1 MNIILKK
8 SLALVLAVVMIVGLF
23 PHALYAG
30 ESDAGEKTAPATL
43 TPADTSDENMTLS
56 KTAVRTG
63 EDTWDVTLTVTPKDH
78 AVKPVPSE
86 VILVL
91 DHSASMNVNYT
102 GSLTRWQTLVKVLTE
117 QGGVLEMLNDLDARV
132 RVLVFG
138 NEVRTLNNS
147 EFYNLGTEESLEKIK
162 ADIEANTSI
171 DGSCTD
177 MKFALEKCNEVLESL
192 PAGGRPEVIF
202 LTDGVPSTWYNKEQ
216 KQYYSGD
223 IYPSSPTDDRMQIYV
238 RKLKNA
244 IAKTESRAEIYGV
257 SFANKDRGDAE
268 LRYLLGAENVYTSDD
283 YASLKKNFEDISIK
297 IRALI
302 TDPMSEWV
310 ICTSQPTVEV
320 SGANGETY
328 PPAVLK
334 DEYVSWTPEPGQEIE
349 PGQTVTIKYSV
360 KLKPDQLKT
369 LSENGGALP
378 LNGDA
383 KVNYLVDGAGGD
395 PHNLLFPL
403 PQDEVKVNK
412 LITTD
417 YLNGDPEGEPVID
430 YAIAYDGKMQLLALP
445 EENAVKEKNGSQFTY
460 ENSTHDGNPVAAG
473 DSVPVSEGEHHLN
486 HYYYDAN
493 GRGTLVYHAGSGVFG
508 DQTNEASVTDLAP
521 GSYPLWTKDG
531 QGRVPNGAA
540 GWPTHDNQEGSAVVM
555 VGWTSDSAAA
565 DKIYAQNEQLPALA
579 ANATISVG
587 AATDVYAVWA
597 YDKNG
602 DGIPD
607 QGQYFVNFAVADG
620 HGTVAPEM
628 IAVPAGSQLGAAL
641 NQSAPQISAE
651 EGWRFTGQWLRKDGD
666 GTALTDA
673 NLLAE
678 TINDNVTYIAQMEKV
693 QPSEYAVAVNDSYAD
708 ATGAG
713 SYAEGMVVTI
723 DAGQRPGYRFTGW
736 QSDDPELTLADAAR
750 GTTTF
755 TMPGH
760 DVTLTATWQK
770 TPTPPPV
777 DPRDDGKPHD
787 LNTEDHFSYV
797 VGYPVD
803 HRTGL
808 ATDDVDLWPVRPEA
822 GITRAEVATIFYR
835 LLKEDVRDRVTS
847 DVNDF
852 SDVAS
857 GDWFNVTVSSLAQ
870 MGVIAG
876 YEDGSFRPNA
886 PITRAEFAAIATRFF
901 AERGVTYNEGLFA
914 DITGDEWFADVVAA
928 AAERGLLG
936 GYPDGTVRPNATIT
950 RAESC
955 AVVNRTLDRRPDAKH
970 LLPAGEMRV
979 WPDNPADGWYYA
991 DMQEATNGHEY
1002 RWLTIGKNKIEDWTA
1017 ILPDNTW
1024 NGR

>member
-23 PHALYAG
+23 PHALYAS
-30 ESDAGEKTAPATL
+30 ESDAGENTAPAAL
-43 TPADTSDENMTLS
+43 TPADTADENMTLS

-63 EDTWDVTLTVTPKDH
+63 EDTWDVTLTATPKDQ

-86 VILVL
+86 VILAL
-91 DHSASMNVNYT
+91 DHT
-102 GSLTRWQTLVKVLTE
+102 GSMTSSLNGSTRWNTLVNVLME
-117 QGGVLEMLNDLDARV
+117 PGGLLEILSDLNARV
-132 RVLVFG
+132 ALMTFDKQHHA
-138 NEVRTLNNS
+138 EFLNNGGFYSLGMS
-147 EFYNLGTEESLEKIK
+147 EELAKIK
-162 ADIEANTSI
+162 RDINALPSPTSGTYLE
-171 DGSCTD
+171 DA
-177 MKFALEKCNEVLESL
+177 FAKSRELLESL
-192 PAGGRPEVIF
+192 PAGGRPEVIL
-202 LTDGVPSTWYNKEQ
+202 LTDGENYYDVRSSSIPEIVTMRENIVYIKE
-216 KQYYSGD
+216 
-223 IYPSSPTDDRMQIYV
+223 
-238 RKLKNA
+238 
-244 IAKTESRAEIYGV
+244 RAELYGI
-257 SFANKDRGDAE
+257 SFANGAKGDAD
-268 LRYLLGAENVYTSDD
+268 LRYLLGAENVYSSDD
-283 YASLKKNFEDISIK
+283 YAGLKKNFEDISIK

-310 ICTSQPTVEV
+310 TCTSQPTVEV

-417 YLNGDPEGEPVID
+417 YLNDKPEGEPVVD
-430 YAIAYDGKMQLLALP
+430 YAIAYDGKTQLLALP
-445 EENAVKEKNGSQFTY
+445 EESAVKEKNGSQYTY
-460 ENSTHDGNPVAAG
+460 ENSTHDGNPVVAG

-493 GRGTLVYHAGSGVFG
+493 GRGSLVYHAGSGVFG
-508 DQTNEASVTDLAP
+508 DQTHEASVTGLAP

-579 ANATISVG
+579 ANATISAG

-620 HGTVAPEM
+620 HGTVTPEM

-666 GTALTDA
+666 GTALTDE

-693 QPSEYAVAVNDSYAD
+693 QPSEYAVAVNASYAD

-736 QSDDPELTLADAAR
+736 QSDDPELTLADAAHS
-750 GTTTF
+750 TTTF

-770 TPTPPPV
+770 KPTPPPV
-777 DPRDDGKPHD
+777 DPKDDGKPHD

-928 AAERGLLG
+928 VADRGLLG

>member
-30 ESDAGEKTAPATL
+30 EADAGENTVSATL
-43 TPADTSDENMTLS
+43 TPADTADENMTLS

-63 EDTWDVTLTVTPKDH
+63 EDTWDVTLTATPKDH

-91 DHSASMNVNYT
+91 DHSASMIDNKIN
-102 GSLTRWQTLVKVLTE
+102 GKTRWEILKNVLIE
-117 QGGVLEMLNDLDARV
+117 QDGLIESLDNLNARV
-132 RVLVFG
+132 TVMTFG
-138 NEVRTLNNS
+138 DKNNVKRLNNG
-147 EFYNLGTEESLEKIK
+147 EFYNLGTPDALEKIK
-162 ADIEANTSI
+162 ADINAIPMPNEDTY
-171 DGSCTD
+171 
-177 MKFALEKCNEVLESL
+177 MQFAFAEIRTLLEKL

-202 LTDGVPSTWYNKEQ
+202 LTDGVNL
-216 KQYYSGD
+216 
-223 IYPSSPTDDRMQIYV
+223 TDV
-238 RKLKNA
+238 RSNNSEIVTMREN
-244 IAKTESRAEIYGV
+244 IAYIKDKAELYGV
-257 SFANKDRGDAE
+257 SFDNKAKGDADM
-268 LRYLLGAENVYTSDD
+268 RYLLGAENVYTSDD
-283 YASLKKNFEDISIK
+283 YAGLKKNFEDISIK

-310 ICTSQPTVEV
+310 TCTGQPTVEV

-334 DEYVSWTPEPGQEIE
+334 DEYVSWTPEPGQEIA

-360 KLKPDQLKT
+360 KLKADQLKT

-383 KVNYLVDGAGGD
+383 KVNYLVDGAGED
-395 PHNLLFPL
+395 PVQLLFPKPEETL
-403 PQDEVKVNK
+403 AVNK

-417 YLNGDPEGEPVID
+417 YLNGEPEGEPVVD

-445 EENAVKEKNGSQFTY
+445 EENAVKEKNGSQYTY

-493 GRGTLVYHAGSGVFG
+493 GRGSLVYHAGSGVFG
-508 DQTNEASVTDLAP
+508 DQTHEASVTGLAP

-540 GWPTHDNQEGSAVVM
+540 GWPTHDNQDGSAVVM
-555 VGWTSDSAAA
+555 VGWTSDDAAA

-579 ANATISVG
+579 TNATISAG

-620 HGTVAPEM
+620 HGTVTPEM

-693 QPSEYAVAVNDSYAD
+693 QPSEYAVAVNASYAD
-708 ATGAG
+708 VTGAG
-713 SYAEGMVVTI
+713 SYAEGTVVTI

-736 QSDDPELTLADAAR
+736 QSDDPELTLADAAHS
-750 GTTTF
+750 TTSF

-770 TPTPPPV
+770 KPTPPPV

-928 AAERGLLG
+928 AADRGLLG

>member
-30 ESDAGEKTAPATL
+30 ESDAGENTAPATL

-91 DHSASMNVNYT
+91 DHSASMRDNKIN
-102 GSLTRWQTLVKVLTE
+102 GKTRWEILKNVLIE
-117 QGGVLEMLNDLDARV
+117 QDGLIESLDNLNARV
-132 RVLVFG
+132 TVMTFG
-138 NEVRTLNNS
+138 DKNNVKRLNNG
-147 EFYNLGTEESLEKIK
+147 EFYNLGTPDELEKIK
-162 ADIEANTSI
+162 ADINAIPMPNEDTY
-171 DGSCTD
+171 
-177 MKFALEKCNEVLESL
+177 MQFAFAEIRTLLEKL

-202 LTDGVPSTWYNKEQ
+202 LTDGVNL
-216 KQYYSGD
+216 
-223 IYPSSPTDDRMQIYV
+223 TDV
-238 RKLKNA
+238 RSNNSEIVTMREN
-244 IAKTESRAEIYGV
+244 IAYIKDKAELYGV
-257 SFANKDRGDAE
+257 SFDNKAKGDAD

-283 YASLKKNFEDISIK
+283 YAGLKKNFEDISIK

-310 ICTSQPTVEV
+310 TCTSQPTVEV

-334 DEYVSWTPEPGQEIE
+334 DEYVSWTPEPGQEIA

-360 KLKPDQLKT
+360 KLKADQLKT

-378 LNGDA
+378 LNGTA

-417 YLNGDPEGEPVID
+417 YLNGEPEGEPVID

-445 EENAVKEKNGSQFTY
+445 EENAVKEKNGSQYTY

-486 HYYYDAN
+486 HYYYDAK

-508 DQTNEASVTDLAP
+508 DQTHEASVTGLAP

-555 VGWTSDSAAA
+555 VGWTSDPAAA

-579 ANATISVG
+579 ANATISAG

-628 IAVPAGSQLGAAL
+628 IAVPAGTQLGAAL

-651 EGWRFTGQWLRKDGD
+651 EGWCFTGQWLRKDGD

-693 QPSEYAVAVNDSYAD
+693 QPSEYTVTVNDSYAD

-713 SYAEGMVVTI
+713 SYAEGTVVTI

-736 QSDDPELTLADAAR
+736 QSDDPELTLADVAR

-770 TPTPPPV
+770 KPTPPPV
-777 DPRDDGKPHD
+777 DPKDDGKPHD

-914 DITGDEWFADVVAA
+914 DITGDEWFANVVAA
-928 AAERGLLG
+928 AADRGLLG

-1024 NGR
+1024 N

>member
-30 ESDAGEKTAPATL
+30 EAETGENTAPAAL
-43 TPADTSDENMTLS
+43 TPADTADENMTLS

-63 EDTWDVTLTVTPKDH
+63 EDTWDVTLTATPKDQ

-86 VILVL
+86 VILAL
-91 DHSASMNVNYT
+91 DHT
-102 GSLTRWQTLVKVLTE
+102 GSMTSSLNGSTRWNTLVNVLME
-117 QGGVLEMLNDLDARV
+117 PGGLLETLSDLNARV
-132 RVLVFG
+132 ALMTFDKQHHA
-138 NEVRTLNNS
+138 EFLNNGGFYSLGMS
-147 EFYNLGTEESLEKIK
+147 EELAKIK
-162 ADIEANTSI
+162 RDINALPSPTSGTYLE
-171 DGSCTD
+171 DA
-177 MKFALEKCNEVLESL
+177 FAKSRELLESL
-192 PAGGRPEVIF
+192 PAGGRPEVIL
-202 LTDGVPSTWYNKEQ
+202 LTDGENYYDVRSSSIPEIVTMRENIVYIKE
-216 KQYYSGD
+216 
-223 IYPSSPTDDRMQIYV
+223 
-238 RKLKNA
+238 
-244 IAKTESRAEIYGV
+244 RAELYGI
-257 SFANKDRGDAE
+257 SFANGAKGDAD

-283 YASLKKNFEDISIK
+283 YAGLKKNFEDISIK

-310 ICTSQPTVEV
+310 TCTSQPTVEV

-360 KLKPDQLKT
+360 KLKADQLKT

-417 YLNGDPEGEPVID
+417 YLNGEPEGEPVID

-445 EENAVKEKNGSQFTY
+445 EENAVKEKNGSQYTY

-493 GRGTLVYHAGSGVFG
+493 GRGSLVYHAGSGVFG
-508 DQTNEASVTDLAP
+508 DQTHEASVTGLAP

-540 GWPTHDNQEGSAVVM
+540 GWPTHDNQDGSAVVM
-555 VGWTSDSAAA
+555 VGWTSDDAAA

-579 ANATISVG
+579 ANATISAG

-620 HGTVAPEM
+620 HGTVTPEM

-708 ATGAG
+708 VTGAG
-713 SYAEGMVVTI
+713 SYAEGTVVTI

-736 QSDDPELTLADAAR
+736 QSDDPELTLADAAHS
-750 GTTTF
+750 TTTF

-770 TPTPPPV
+770 KPTPPPV
-777 DPRDDGKPHD
+777 DPKDDGKPHD

-852 SDVAS
+852 SDVTS

-928 AAERGLLG
+928 AADRGLLG

-1002 RWLTIGKNKIEDWTA
+1002 RWLTVGKNKIEDWTA

>member
-30 ESDAGEKTAPATL
+30 ESDAGENTAPATL

-91 DHSASMNVNYT
+91 DHSASMRDNKIN
-102 GSLTRWQTLVKVLTE
+102 GKTRWEILKNVLIE
-117 QGGVLEMLNDLDARV
+117 QDGLIESLDNLNARV
-132 RVLVFG
+132 TVMTFG
-138 NEVRTLNNS
+138 DKNNVKRLNNG
-147 EFYNLGTEESLEKIK
+147 EFYNLGTPDELEKIK
-162 ADIEANTSI
+162 ADINAIPMPNEDTY
-171 DGSCTD
+171 
-177 MKFALEKCNEVLESL
+177 MQFAFAEIRTLLEKL

-202 LTDGVPSTWYNKEQ
+202 LTDGVNL
-216 KQYYSGD
+216 
-223 IYPSSPTDDRMQIYV
+223 TDV
-238 RKLKNA
+238 RSNNSEIVTMREN
-244 IAKTESRAEIYGV
+244 IAYIKDKAELYGV
-257 SFANKDRGDAE
+257 SFDNKAKGDADM
-268 LRYLLGAENVYTSDD
+268 RYLLGAENVYTSDD
-283 YASLKKNFEDISIK
+283 YAGLKKNFEDISIK

-310 ICTSQPTVEV
+310 TCTSQPTVEV

-334 DEYVSWTPEPGQEIE
+334 DEYVSWTPEPGQEIA

-360 KLKPDQLKT
+360 KLKADQLKT

-378 LNGDA
+378 LNGTA

-417 YLNGDPEGEPVID
+417 YLNGEPEGEPVID

-445 EENAVKEKNGSQFTY
+445 EENAVKEKNGSQYTY

-493 GRGTLVYHAGSGVFG
+493 GRGSLVYHAGSGVFG
-508 DQTNEASVTDLAP
+508 DQTHEASVTGLAP
-521 GSYPLWTKDG
+521 GGYPLWTKDG

-555 VGWTSDSAAA
+555 VGWTSDDAAA

-579 ANATISVG
+579 TNATISAG

-628 IAVPAGSQLGAAL
+628 IAVPAGMQLGETL

-651 EGWRFTGQWLRKDGD
+651 EGWRFTGMWLRKDGD
-666 GTALTDA
+666 GTALTDE

-693 QPSEYAVAVNDSYAD
+693 QPSEYAVAVNASYAD
-708 ATGAG
+708 TTGAG

-736 QSDDPELTLADAAR
+736 QSDDPELTLADAAHS
-750 GTTTF
+750 TTTF

-770 TPTPPPV
+770 KPTPPPV
-777 DPRDDGKPHD
+777 DPKDDVKPHD

-852 SDVAS
+852 SDVTS

-928 AAERGLLG
+928 AADRGLLG

>member
-30 ESDAGEKTAPATL
+30 EADAGENTASATL
-43 TPADTSDENMTLS
+43 TPADTADENMTLS

-91 DHSASMNVNYT
+91 DHSASMRDNKIN
-102 GSLTRWQTLVKVLTE
+102 GKTRWEILKNVLIEQDGLIETLDN
-117 QGGVLEMLNDLDARV
+117 LNARV
-132 RVLVFG
+132 TVMTFG
-138 NEVRTLNNS
+138 DKNNVKRLNNG
-147 EFYNLGTEESLEKIK
+147 EFYNLGTPDELEKIK
-162 ADIEANTSI
+162 ADINAIPMPNEDTY
-171 DGSCTD
+171 
-177 MKFALEKCNEVLESL
+177 MQFAFAEIRTLLEKL

-202 LTDGVPSTWYNKEQ
+202 LTDGVNL
-216 KQYYSGD
+216 
-223 IYPSSPTDDRMQIYV
+223 TDV
-238 RKLKNA
+238 RSNNSEIVTMREN
-244 IAKTESRAEIYGV
+244 IAYIKDKAELYGV
-257 SFANKDRGDAE
+257 SFDNKAKGDAD

-283 YASLKKNFEDISIK
+283 YAGLKKNFEDISIK

-310 ICTSQPTVEV
+310 TCTSQPTVEV

-378 LNGDA
+378 LNGTA

-460 ENSTHDGNPVAAG
+460 ENSTHDGNPVVAG

-493 GRGTLVYHAGSGVFG
+493 GRGSLVYHAGSGVFG
-508 DQTNEASVTDLAP
+508 DQTHEASVTGLAP

-540 GWPTHDNQEGSAVVM
+540 GWPTHDNQDGSAVVM
-555 VGWTSDSAAA
+555 VGWTSDPAAA

-579 ANATISVG
+579 ANATISAG

-628 IAVPAGSQLGAAL
+628 IAVPAGMQLGETL

-666 GTALTDA
+666 GTALTDEA
-673 NLLAE
+673 LLAE

-713 SYAEGMVVTI
+713 SYAEGTVVTI

-736 QSDDPELTLADAAR
+736 QSDDPELTLADAAQS
-750 GTTTF
+750 TTSF

-770 TPTPPPV
+770 KPTPPPV
-777 DPRDDGKPHD
+777 DPKDDGTPHD

-857 GDWFNVTVSSLAQ
+857 GDWFNVAVSSLAQ

-914 DITGDEWFADVVAA
+914 DITGDELFADVVAA

>member
-30 ESDAGEKTAPATL
+30 ESDAGENTAPATL

-91 DHSASMNVNYT
+91 DHSYSMRENKIN
-102 GSLTRWQTLVKVLTE
+102 GKTRWEILKNVLIE
-117 QGGVLEMLNDLDARV
+117 QDGLIESLDNLNARV
-132 RVLVFG
+132 TVMTFG
-138 NEVRTLNNS
+138 DKNNVKRLNNG
-147 EFYNLGTEESLEKIK
+147 EFYNLGTPDELEKIK
-162 ADIEANTSI
+162 ADINAIPMPNEDTY
-171 DGSCTD
+171 
-177 MKFALEKCNEVLESL
+177 MQFAFAEIRTLLEKL

-202 LTDGVPSTWYNKEQ
+202 LTDGVNL
-216 KQYYSGD
+216 
-223 IYPSSPTDDRMQIYV
+223 TDV
-238 RKLKNA
+238 RSNNSEIVTMREN
-244 IAKTESRAEIYGV
+244 IAYIKDKAELYGV
-257 SFANKDRGDAE
+257 SFDNKAKGDADM
-268 LRYLLGAENVYTSDD
+268 RYLLGAENVYTSDD
-283 YASLKKNFEDISIK
+283 YAGLKKNFEDISIK

-310 ICTSQPTVEV
+310 TCTSQPTVEV

-334 DEYVSWTPEPGQEIE
+334 DEYVSWTPEPGQEIKA
-349 PGQTVTIKYSV
+349 GQTVTIKYSV
-360 KLKPDQLKT
+360 KLKDDQLKT
-369 LSENGGALP
+369 LHENGGALP

-417 YLNGDPEGEPVID
+417 YLNGKPEGEPVVD

-445 EENAVKEKNGSQFTY
+445 EENAVKEKNGSQYTY

-493 GRGTLVYHAGSGVFG
+493 GRGSLVYHAGSGVFG
-508 DQTNEASVTDLAP
+508 DQTHEASVTGLAP

-540 GWPTHDNQEGSAVVM
+540 GWPTHDNQDGSAVVM
-555 VGWTSDSAAA
+555 VGWTSDDAAA

-579 ANATISVG
+579 TNATISAG

-620 HGTVAPEM
+620 HGTVTPEM

-708 ATGAG
+708 VTGAG

-736 QSDDPELTLADAAR
+736 QSDDPELTLADAAHS
-750 GTTTF
+750 TTSF

-770 TPTPPPV
+770 KPTPPPV

-808 ATDDVDLWPVRPEA
+808 ANDDVDLWPVRPEA

-928 AAERGLLG
+928 AADRGLLG

>member
-30 ESDAGEKTAPATL
+30 ETDAGENTAPATL

-63 EDTWDVTLTVTPKDH
+63 EDTWDVTLTVTPKDQ

-91 DHSASMNVNYT
+91 DHSASMRDNKIN
-102 GSLTRWQTLVKVLTE
+102 GKTRWEILKNVLIE
-117 QGGVLEMLNDLDARV
+117 QDGLIESLDNLNARV
-132 RVLVFG
+132 TVMTFG
-138 NEVRTLNNS
+138 DKNNVKRLNNG
-147 EFYNLGTEESLEKIK
+147 EFYNLGTPDELEKIK
-162 ADIEANTSI
+162 ADINAIPMPNEDTY
-171 DGSCTD
+171 
-177 MKFALEKCNEVLESL
+177 MQFAFAEIRTLLEKL

-202 LTDGVPSTWYNKEQ
+202 LTDGVNL
-216 KQYYSGD
+216 
-223 IYPSSPTDDRMQIYV
+223 TDV
-238 RKLKNA
+238 RSNNSEIVTMREN
-244 IAKTESRAEIYGV
+244 IAYIKDKAELYGV
-257 SFANKDRGDAE
+257 SFDNKAKGDADM
-268 LRYLLGAENVYTSDD
+268 RYLLGAENVYTSDD
-283 YASLKKNFEDISIK
+283 YAGLKKNFEDISIK

-310 ICTSQPTVEV
+310 TCTSQPTVEV

-334 DEYVSWTPEPGQEIE
+334 DEYVSWTPEPGQEIA

-360 KLKPDQLKT
+360 KLKADQLKT

-378 LNGDA
+378 LNGTA

-417 YLNGDPEGEPVID
+417 YLNGEPEGEPVID

-445 EENAVKEKNGSQFTY
+445 EESAVKEKNGSQYTY

-493 GRGTLVYHAGSGVFG
+493 GRGSLVYHAGSGVFG
-508 DQTNEASVTDLAP
+508 DQTHEASVTGLAP

-540 GWPTHDNQEGSAVVM
+540 GWPTHDNQDGSAVVM
-555 VGWTSDSAAA
+555 VGWTSDPAAA

-579 ANATISVG
+579 ANATISAG

-607 QGQYFVNFAVADG
+607 QGQYFVNFAVADD
-620 HGTVAPEM
+620 HGTVMPEM
-628 IAVPAGSQLGAAL
+628 IAVPAGMQLGETL

-693 QPSEYAVAVNDSYAD
+693 QPSEYTVAVNDSYAD

-713 SYAEGMVVTI
+713 SYAEGTVVTI

-736 QSDDPELTLADAAR
+736 QSDDPELTLADVAR

-770 TPTPPPV
+770 KPTPPPV
-777 DPRDDGKPHD
+777 DPKDDGKPHD

-870 MGVIAG
+870 MGMIAG

-970 LLPAGEMRV
+970 LLPVGEMRV
-979 WPDNPADGWYYA
+979 WPDNPADDWYYA

>member
-8 SLALVLAVVMIVGLF
+8 SLVLVLAVVMIVGLF

-30 ESDAGEKTAPATL
+30 ETDAGENTAPATL

-91 DHSASMNVNYT
+91 DHSASMRDNKIN
-102 GSLTRWQTLVKVLTE
+102 GKTRWEILKNVLIE
-117 QGGVLEMLNDLDARV
+117 QDGLIESLDNLNARV
-132 RVLVFG
+132 TVMTFG
-138 NEVRTLNNS
+138 DKNNVKRLNNG
-147 EFYNLGTEESLEKIK
+147 EFYNLGTPDELEKIK
-162 ADIEANTSI
+162 ADINAIPMPNEDTY
-171 DGSCTD
+171 
-177 MKFALEKCNEVLESL
+177 MQFAFAEIRTLLEKL

-202 LTDGVPSTWYNKEQ
+202 LTDGVNL
-216 KQYYSGD
+216 
-223 IYPSSPTDDRMQIYV
+223 TDV
-238 RKLKNA
+238 RSNNSEIVTMREN
-244 IAKTESRAEIYGV
+244 IAYIKDKAELYGV
-257 SFANKDRGDAE
+257 SFDNKAKGDADM
-268 LRYLLGAENVYTSDD
+268 RYLLGAENVYTSDD
-283 YASLKKNFEDISIK
+283 YAGLKKNFEDISIK

-310 ICTSQPTVEV
+310 TCTSQPTVEV

-334 DEYVSWTPEPGQEIE
+334 DEYVSWTPEPGQEIKA
-349 PGQTVTIKYSV
+349 GQTVTIKYSV
-360 KLKPDQLKT
+360 KLKDDQLKT
-369 LSENGGALP
+369 LHENGGTLP

-417 YLNGDPEGEPVID
+417 YLNGKPEGEPVVD
-430 YAIAYDGKMQLLALP
+430 YAIAYDGKTQLLALP
-445 EENAVKEKNGSQFTY
+445 EENAVKEKNGSQYTY

-473 DSVPVSEGEHHLN
+473 DSVPVSEGEHYLN

-493 GRGTLVYHAGSGVFG
+493 GRGSLVYHAGSGAFG
-508 DQTNEASVTDLAP
+508 DQTHEASVTGLAP

-555 VGWTSDSAAA
+555 VGWTSDPAAA

-579 ANATISVG
+579 ANATISAG
-587 AATDVYAVWA
+587 ASTDVYAVWA

-620 HGTVAPEM
+620 HGIVTPET

-651 EGWRFTGQWLRKDGD
+651 EGWHFIGQWLRKDGD
-666 GTALTDA
+666 GTALTDEA
-673 NLLAE
+673 LLTE
-678 TINDNVTYIAQMEKV
+678 TINNNVTYIAQMEKV

-708 ATGAG
+708 TTGAG

-736 QSDDPELTLADAAR
+736 QSDDPELTLADAAHS
-750 GTTTF
+750 TTTF

-770 TPTPPPV
+770 KPTPPPV
-777 DPRDDGKPHD
+777 DPKDDGTPHD

-852 SDVAS
+852 SDVTS

-928 AAERGLLG
+928 AADRGLLG

-970 LLPAGEMRV
+970 LLPVGEMRV

>member
-30 ESDAGEKTAPATL
+30 EADAGENTVSATL
-43 TPADTSDENMTLS
+43 TPADTADENMTLS

-63 EDTWDVTLTVTPKDH
+63 EDTWDVTLTVTPKDQ

-86 VILVL
+86 VILAL
-91 DHSASMNVNYT
+91 DHT
-102 GSLTRWQTLVKVLTE
+102 GSMTNSLNGSTRWNTLVNVLME
-117 QGGVLEMLNDLDARV
+117 PGGLLETLSDLNARV
-132 RVLVFG
+132 ALMTFDKQHHA
-138 NEVRTLNNS
+138 EFLNNGGFYSLGMS
-147 EFYNLGTEESLEKIK
+147 EELAKIK
-162 ADIEANTSI
+162 RDINALPSPTSGTYLE
-171 DGSCTD
+171 DA
-177 MKFALEKCNEVLESL
+177 FAKSRELLESL
-192 PAGGRPEVIF
+192 PAGGRPEVIL
-202 LTDGVPSTWYNKEQ
+202 LTDGENYYDVRSSSIPEIVTMRENIVYIKE
-216 KQYYSGD
+216 
-223 IYPSSPTDDRMQIYV
+223 
-238 RKLKNA
+238 
-244 IAKTESRAEIYGV
+244 RAELYGI
-257 SFANKDRGDAE
+257 SFANGAKGDAD

-283 YASLKKNFEDISIK
+283 YAGLKKNFEDISIK

-310 ICTSQPTVEV
+310 TCTSQPTVEV

-445 EENAVKEKNGSQFTY
+445 EESAVKEKNDSQFTY

-508 DQTNEASVTDLAP
+508 DQTNEASVTGLAP

-579 ANATISVG
+579 ANATISAG

-620 HGTVAPEM
+620 HGTVTPEM
-628 IAVPAGSQLGAAL
+628 IAVPAGSQLGETL

-666 GTALTDA
+666 GTALTDE

-693 QPSEYAVAVNDSYAD
+693 QPSEYAVAVNASYAD
-708 ATGAG
+708 VTGAG

-736 QSDDPELTLADAAR
+736 QSDDPELTLADAAHS
-750 GTTTF
+750 TTTF

-770 TPTPPPV
+770 KPTPPPV
-777 DPRDDGKPHD
+777 DPKDDGKPHD

-928 AAERGLLG
+928 AADRGLLG

>member
-1 MNIILKK
+1 MGQMNIILKK

-30 ESDAGEKTAPATL
+30 ESDAGENTAPATL

-91 DHSASMNVNYT
+91 DHSYSMRENKIN
-102 GSLTRWQTLVKVLTE
+102 GKTRWEILKNVLIE
-117 QGGVLEMLNDLDARV
+117 QDGLIESLDNLNARV
-132 RVLVFG
+132 TVMTFG
-138 NEVRTLNNS
+138 DKNNVKRLNNG
-147 EFYNLGTEESLEKIK
+147 EFYNLGTPDELEKIK
-162 ADIEANTSI
+162 ADINAIPMPNEDTY
-171 DGSCTD
+171 
-177 MKFALEKCNEVLESL
+177 MQFAFAEIRTLLEKL

-202 LTDGVPSTWYNKEQ
+202 LTDGVNL
-216 KQYYSGD
+216 
-223 IYPSSPTDDRMQIYV
+223 TDV
-238 RKLKNA
+238 RSNNSEIVTMREN
-244 IAKTESRAEIYGV
+244 IAYIKDKAELYGV
-257 SFANKDRGDAE
+257 SFDNKAKGDADM
-268 LRYLLGAENVYTSDD
+268 RYLLGAENVYTSDD
-283 YASLKKNFEDISIK
+283 YAGLKKNFEDISIK

-310 ICTSQPTVEV
+310 TCTSQPTVEV

-417 YLNGDPEGEPVID
+417 YLNGEPEGEPVID

-445 EENAVKEKNGSQFTY
+445 EENAVKEKNGSQYTY

-493 GRGTLVYHAGSGVFG
+493 GRGSLVYHAGSGVFG
-508 DQTNEASVTDLAP
+508 DQTHEASVTGLAP

-540 GWPTHDNQEGSAVVM
+540 GWPTHDNQDGSAVVM

-579 ANATISVG
+579 TNATISAG

-620 HGTVAPEM
+620 HGTVTPEM
-628 IAVPAGSQLGAAL
+628 IAVPAGTQLGETL

-666 GTALTDA
+666 GTALTDE

-693 QPSEYAVAVNDSYAD
+693 QPSEYAVAVNASYAD

-736 QSDDPELTLADAAR
+736 QSDDPELTLADAAHS
-750 GTTTF
+750 TTTF

-770 TPTPPPV
+770 KPTPPPV
-777 DPRDDGKPHD
+777 DPKDDGKPHD

-852 SDVAS
+852 NDVAS

-901 AERGVTYNEGLFA
+901 AERGATYNEGLFA

-928 AAERGLLG
+928 AADRGLLG

-1002 RWLTIGKNKIEDWTA
+1002 RWLTVGKNKIEDWTA

>member
-30 ESDAGEKTAPATL
+30 EADAGENTVSATL
-43 TPADTSDENMTLS
+43 TPADTADENMTLS

-91 DHSASMNVNYT
+91 DHSASMSDNKIN
-102 GSLTRWQTLVKVLTE
+102 GKTRWEILKNVLIE
-117 QGGVLEMLNDLDARV
+117 QDGLIESLDNLNARV
-132 RVLVFG
+132 TVMTFG
-138 NEVRTLNNS
+138 DKNNVKRLNNG
-147 EFYNLGTEESLEKIK
+147 EFYNLGTPDELEKIK
-162 ADIEANTSI
+162 ADINAIPMPNEDTY
-171 DGSCTD
+171 
-177 MKFALEKCNEVLESL
+177 MQFAFAEIRTLLEKL

-202 LTDGVPSTWYNKEQ
+202 LTDGVNL
-216 KQYYSGD
+216 
-223 IYPSSPTDDRMQIYV
+223 TDV
-238 RKLKNA
+238 RSNNSEIVTMREN
-244 IAKTESRAEIYGV
+244 IAYIKDKAELYGV
-257 SFANKDRGDAE
+257 SFDNKAKGDADM
-268 LRYLLGAENVYTSDD
+268 RYLLGAENVYTSDD
-283 YASLKKNFEDISIK
+283 YAGLKKNFEDISIK

-310 ICTSQPTVEV
+310 TCTSQPTVEV

-417 YLNGDPEGEPVID
+417 YLNGKPEGEPVVD
-430 YAIAYDGKMQLLALP
+430 YAIAYDGKTQLLALP
-445 EENAVKEKNGSQFTY
+445 EESAVKEKNGSQYTY
-460 ENSTHDGNPVAAG
+460 ENSTHDGNPVVAG

-493 GRGTLVYHAGSGVFG
+493 GRGSLVYHAGSGVFG
-508 DQTNEASVTDLAP
+508 DQTHEASVTGLAP

-620 HGTVAPEM
+620 HGTVTPEM
-628 IAVPAGSQLGAAL
+628 IAVPDGSQLGAAL

-708 ATGAG
+708 VTGAG

-736 QSDDPELTLADAAR
+736 QSDDPELTLADAAHS
-750 GTTTF
+750 TTTF

-770 TPTPPPV
+770 KPTPPPV
-777 DPRDDGKPHD
+777 DPKDDGTPHD

-852 SDVAS
+852 SDVTS

-928 AAERGLLG
+928 AADRGLLG

>member
-8 SLALVLAVVMIVGLF
+8 SLALVLAVVMILGLF

-30 ESDAGEKTAPATL
+30 ESDAGENTAPATL

-91 DHSASMNVNYT
+91 DHSASMRDNKIN
-102 GSLTRWQTLVKVLTE
+102 GKTRWEILKNVLIE
-117 QGGVLEMLNDLDARV
+117 QDGLIESLDNLNARV
-132 RVLVFG
+132 TVMTFG
-138 NEVRTLNNS
+138 DKNNVKRLNNG
-147 EFYNLGTEESLEKIK
+147 EFYNLGTPDELEKIK
-162 ADIEANTSI
+162 ADINAIPMPNEDTY
-171 DGSCTD
+171 
-177 MKFALEKCNEVLESL
+177 MQFAFAEIRTLLEKL

-202 LTDGVPSTWYNKEQ
+202 LTDGVNL
-216 KQYYSGD
+216 
-223 IYPSSPTDDRMQIYV
+223 TDV
-238 RKLKNA
+238 RSNNSEIVTMREN
-244 IAKTESRAEIYGV
+244 IAYIKDKAELYGV
-257 SFANKDRGDAE
+257 SFDNKAKGDADM
-268 LRYLLGAENVYTSDD
+268 RYLLGAENVYTSDD
-283 YASLKKNFEDISIK
+283 YAGLKKNFEDISIK

-310 ICTSQPTVEV
+310 TCTSQPTVEV

-360 KLKPDQLKT
+360 KLKDDQLKT
-369 LSENGGALP
+369 LHENGGALP

-445 EENAVKEKNGSQFTY
+445 EESAVKEKNGSQFTY

-493 GRGTLVYHAGSGVFG
+493 GRGSLVYHAGSGVFG
-508 DQTNEASVTDLAP
+508 DQTHEASVTGLAP
-521 GSYPLWTKDG
+521 GSYPLWTKGG

-555 VGWTSDSAAA
+555 VGWTSDDAAA

-579 ANATISVG
+579 ANATISAG

-620 HGTVAPEM
+620 HGTVTPEM

-693 QPSEYAVAVNDSYAD
+693 QPSEYTVAVNDSYAD
-708 ATGAG
+708 VTGAG

-736 QSDDPELTLADAAR
+736 QSDDPELTLADAAHS
-750 GTTTF
+750 TTTF

-770 TPTPPPV
+770 KPTPPPV
-777 DPRDDGKPHD
+777 DPKDDGKPHD

-835 LLKEDVRDRVTS
+835 LLKEDVRDHVTS

-936 GYPDGTVRPNATIT
+936 GYPDGTVRPNAPIT

-1002 RWLTIGKNKIEDWTA
+1002 RWLTVGKNKIEDWTA

>member
-30 ESDAGEKTAPATL
+30 EADAGENTASATL
-43 TPADTSDENMTLS
+43 TPADTADENMTLS

-91 DHSASMNVNYT
+91 DHSASMRDNKIN
-102 GSLTRWQTLVKVLTE
+102 GKTRWEILKNVLIEQDGLIETLDN
-117 QGGVLEMLNDLDARV
+117 LNARV
-132 RVLVFG
+132 TVMTFG
-138 NEVRTLNNS
+138 DKNNVKRLNNG
-147 EFYNLGTEESLEKIK
+147 EFYNLGTPDELEKIK
-162 ADIEANTSI
+162 ADINAIPMPNEDTY
-171 DGSCTD
+171 
-177 MKFALEKCNEVLESL
+177 MQFAFAEIRTLLEKL

-202 LTDGVPSTWYNKEQ
+202 LTDGVNL
-216 KQYYSGD
+216 
-223 IYPSSPTDDRMQIYV
+223 TDV
-238 RKLKNA
+238 RSNNSEIVTMREN
-244 IAKTESRAEIYGV
+244 IAYIKDKAELYGV
-257 SFANKDRGDAE
+257 SFDNKAKGDAD

-283 YASLKKNFEDISIK
+283 YAGLKKNFEDISIK

-310 ICTSQPTVEV
+310 TCTSQPTVEV

-360 KLKPDQLKT
+360 KLKDDQLKT
-369 LSENGGALP
+369 LHENGGALP

-417 YLNGDPEGEPVID
+417 YLNGKPEGEPVVD

-445 EENAVKEKNGSQFTY
+445 EENAVKEKNGSQYTY

-493 GRGTLVYHAGSGVFG
+493 GRGSLVYHAGSGVFG
-508 DQTNEASVTDLAP
+508 DQTHEASVTGLAP

-540 GWPTHDNQEGSAVVM
+540 GWPTHDNQDGSAVVM
-555 VGWTSDSAAA
+555 VGWTSDPAAA

-579 ANATISVG
+579 TNATISAG

-607 QGQYFVNFAVADG
+607 QGQYFVNFAVADD

-628 IAVPAGSQLGAAL
+628 IAVPAGMQLGETL

-708 ATGAG
+708 VTGAG
-713 SYAEGMVVTI
+713 SYAEGTVVTI

-736 QSDDPELTLADAAR
+736 QSDDPELTLADAAHS
-750 GTTTF
+750 TTSF

-770 TPTPPPV
+770 KPTPPPV

-928 AAERGLLG
+928 AADRGLLG

>member
-30 ESDAGEKTAPATL
+30 EADAGENTASATL
-43 TPADTSDENMTLS
+43 TPADTADENMTLS

-91 DHSASMNVNYT
+91 DHSASMRDNKIN
-102 GSLTRWQTLVKVLTE
+102 GKTRWEILKNVLIEQDGLIETLDN
-117 QGGVLEMLNDLDARV
+117 LNARV
-132 RVLVFG
+132 TVMTFG
-138 NEVRTLNNS
+138 DKNNVKRLNNG
-147 EFYNLGTEESLEKIK
+147 EFYNLGTPDELEKIK
-162 ADIEANTSI
+162 ADINAIPMPNEDTY
-171 DGSCTD
+171 
-177 MKFALEKCNEVLESL
+177 MQFAFAEIRTLLEKL

-202 LTDGVPSTWYNKEQ
+202 LTDGVNL
-216 KQYYSGD
+216 
-223 IYPSSPTDDRMQIYV
+223 TDV
-238 RKLKNA
+238 RSNNSEIVTMREN
-244 IAKTESRAEIYGV
+244 IAYIKDKAELYGV
-257 SFANKDRGDAE
+257 SFDNKAKGDAD

-283 YASLKKNFEDISIK
+283 YAGLKKNFEDISIK

-310 ICTSQPTVEV
+310 TCTSQPTVEV

-360 KLKPDQLKT
+360 KLKDDQLKT
-369 LSENGGALP
+369 LHENGGALP

-445 EENAVKEKNGSQFTY
+445 EESAVKEKNGSQFTY

-493 GRGTLVYHAGSGVFG
+493 GRGSLVYHAGSGVFG
-508 DQTNEASVTDLAP
+508 DQTHEASVTGLAP

-540 GWPTHDNQEGSAVVM
+540 GWPTHDNQDGSAVVM
-555 VGWTSDSAAA
+555 VGWTSDDAAA

-579 ANATISVG
+579 TNATISAG

-607 QGQYFVNFAVADG
+607 QGQYFVNFAVADD

-628 IAVPAGSQLGAAL
+628 IAVPAGMQLGETL

-666 GTALTDA
+666 GTALTDE

-693 QPSEYAVAVNDSYAD
+693 QPSEYAVAVNASYAD

-736 QSDDPELTLADAAR
+736 QSDDPELTLADAAHS
-750 GTTTF
+750 TTTF

-770 TPTPPPV
+770 KPTPPPV
-777 DPRDDGKPHD
+777 DPKDDGKPHD

-928 AAERGLLG
+928 AADRGLLG

>member
-30 ESDAGEKTAPATL
+30 EADAGENTASATL
-43 TPADTSDENMTLS
+43 TPADTADENMTLS

-91 DHSASMNVNYT
+91 DHSASMRDNKIN
-102 GSLTRWQTLVKVLTE
+102 GKTRWEILKNVLIEQDGLIETLDN
-117 QGGVLEMLNDLDARV
+117 LNARV
-132 RVLVFG
+132 TVMTFG
-138 NEVRTLNNS
+138 DKNNVKRLNNG
-147 EFYNLGTEESLEKIK
+147 EFYNLGTPDELEKIK
-162 ADIEANTSI
+162 ADINAIPMPNEDTY
-171 DGSCTD
+171 
-177 MKFALEKCNEVLESL
+177 MQFAFAEIRTLLEKL

-202 LTDGVPSTWYNKEQ
+202 LTDGVNL
-216 KQYYSGD
+216 
-223 IYPSSPTDDRMQIYV
+223 TDV
-238 RKLKNA
+238 RSNNSEIVTMREN
-244 IAKTESRAEIYGV
+244 IAYIKDKAELYGV
-257 SFANKDRGDAE
+257 SFDNKAKGDAD

-283 YASLKKNFEDISIK
+283 YAGLKKNFEDISIK

-310 ICTSQPTVEV
+310 TCTSQPTVEV

-360 KLKPDQLKT
+360 KLKDDQLKT
-369 LSENGGALP
+369 LHENGGALP

-445 EENAVKEKNGSQFTY
+445 EESAVKEKNGSQFTY

-508 DQTNEASVTDLAP
+508 DQTNEASVTGLAP

-620 HGTVAPEM
+620 HGTVTPEM

-708 ATGAG
+708 VTGAG

-736 QSDDPELTLADAAR
+736 QSDDPELTLADAAQS
-750 GTTTF
+750 TTTF

-770 TPTPPPV
+770 KPTPPPV
-777 DPRDDGKPHD
+777 DPKDDGKPHD

-928 AAERGLLG
+928 AADRGLLG

>member
-30 ESDAGEKTAPATL
+30 EADAGENTASATL
-43 TPADTSDENMTLS
+43 TPADTADENMTLS

-91 DHSASMNVNYT
+91 DHSASMRDNKIN
-102 GSLTRWQTLVKVLTE
+102 GKTRWEILKNVLIEQDGLIETLDN
-117 QGGVLEMLNDLDARV
+117 LNARV
-132 RVLVFG
+132 TVMTFG
-138 NEVRTLNNS
+138 DKNNVKRLNNG
-147 EFYNLGTEESLEKIK
+147 EFYNLGTPDELEKIK
-162 ADIEANTSI
+162 ADINAIPMPNEDTY
-171 DGSCTD
+171 
-177 MKFALEKCNEVLESL
+177 MQFAFAEIRTLLEKL

-202 LTDGVPSTWYNKEQ
+202 LTDGVNL
-216 KQYYSGD
+216 
-223 IYPSSPTDDRMQIYV
+223 TDV
-238 RKLKNA
+238 RSNNSEIVTMREN
-244 IAKTESRAEIYGV
+244 IAYIKDKAELYGV
-257 SFANKDRGDAE
+257 SFDNKAKGDAD

-283 YASLKKNFEDISIK
+283 YAGLKKNFEDISIK

-310 ICTSQPTVEV
+310 TCTGQPTVEV

-360 KLKPDQLKT
+360 KLKDDQLKT
-369 LSENGGALP
+369 LHENGGALP

-460 ENSTHDGNPVAAG
+460 ENSTHDGNPVVAG

-493 GRGTLVYHAGSGVFG
+493 GRGSLVYHAGSGVFS
-508 DQTNEASVTDLAP
+508 DQTHEASVTGLAP

-540 GWPTHDNQEGSAVVM
+540 GWPTHDNQDGSAVVM
-555 VGWTSDSAAA
+555 VGWTSDPAAA

-579 ANATISVG
+579 ANATISAG

-628 IAVPAGSQLGAAL
+628 IAVPAGMQLGETL

-678 TINDNVTYIAQMEKV
+678 TINNNVTYIAQMEKV

-708 ATGAG
+708 VTGAG
-713 SYAEGMVVTI
+713 SYAEGTVVTI

-736 QSDDPELTLADAAR
+736 QSDDPELTLADEAHS
-750 GTTTF
+750 TTTF

-770 TPTPPPV
+770 KADAT
-777 DPRDDGKPHD
+777 
-787 LNTEDHFSYV
+787 
-797 VGYPVD
+797 
-803 HRTGL
+803 TG
-808 ATDDVDLWPVRPEA
+808 
-822 GITRAEVATIFYR
+822 
-835 LLKEDVRDRVTS
+835 
-847 DVNDF
+847 
-852 SDVAS
+852 
-857 GDWFNVTVSSLAQ
+857 
-870 MGVIAG
+870 
-876 YEDGSFRPNA
+876 GS
-886 PITRAEFAAIATRFF
+886 
-901 AERGVTYNEGLFA
+901 EG
-914 DITGDEWFADVVAA
+914 
-928 AAERGLLG
+928 
-936 GYPDGTVRPNATIT
+936 
-950 RAESC
+950 
-955 AVVNRTLDRRPDAKH
+955 
-970 LLPAGEMRV
+970 
-979 WPDNPADGWYYA
+979 
-991 DMQEATNGHEY
+991 
-1002 RWLTIGKNKIEDWTA
+1002 
-1017 ILPDNTW
+1017 
-1024 NGR
+1024 

>member
-30 ESDAGEKTAPATL
+30 EADAGENTAPATL
-43 TPADTSDENMTLS
+43 TPADTADENMTLS

-63 EDTWDVTLTVTPKDH
+63 EDTWDVTLTATPKDH

-86 VILVL
+86 VILAL
-91 DHSASMNVNYT
+91 DHT
-102 GSLTRWQTLVKVLTE
+102 GSMTNSLNGSTRWNTLVNVLME
-117 QGGVLEMLNDLDARV
+117 PGGLLETLSDLNARV
-132 RVLVFG
+132 ALMTFDKQHHA
-138 NEVRTLNNS
+138 EFLNNGGFYSLGMS
-147 EFYNLGTEESLEKIK
+147 EELAKIK
-162 ADIEANTSI
+162 RDINALPSPTSGTYLE
-171 DGSCTD
+171 DA
-177 MKFALEKCNEVLESL
+177 FAKSRELLESL
-192 PAGGRPEVIF
+192 PAGGRPEVIL
-202 LTDGVPSTWYNKEQ
+202 LTDGENYYDVRSSSIPEIVTMRENIVYIKE
-216 KQYYSGD
+216 
-223 IYPSSPTDDRMQIYV
+223 
-238 RKLKNA
+238 
-244 IAKTESRAEIYGV
+244 RAELYGI
-257 SFANKDRGDAE
+257 SFANGAKGDAD

-283 YASLKKNFEDISIK
+283 YAGLKKNFEDISIK

-310 ICTSQPTVEV
+310 TCTSQPTVEV

-445 EENAVKEKNGSQFTY
+445 EESAVKEKNGSQFTY

-508 DQTNEASVTDLAP
+508 DQTNEASVTGLAP

-579 ANATISVG
+579 ANATISAG

-620 HGTVAPEM
+620 HGTVTPEM

-693 QPSEYAVAVNDSYAD
+693 QPSEYAVAVNASYAD

-736 QSDDPELTLADAAR
+736 QSDDPELTLADAAHS
-750 GTTTF
+750 TTTF

-770 TPTPPPV
+770 KPTPPPV
-777 DPRDDGKPHD
+777 DPKDDGKPHD

-852 SDVAS
+852 SDVTS

-928 AAERGLLG
+928 AADRGLLG

>member
-30 ESDAGEKTAPATL
+30 ETDAGENTAPATL

-86 VILVL
+86 VILAL
-91 DHSASMNVNYT
+91 DHT
-102 GSLTRWQTLVKVLTE
+102 GSMTSSLNGSTRWNTLVNVLME
-117 QGGVLEMLNDLDARV
+117 PGGLLETLSDLNARV
-132 RVLVFG
+132 ALMTFDKQHHA
-138 NEVRTLNNS
+138 EFLNNGGFYSLGMS
-147 EFYNLGTEESLEKIK
+147 EELAKIK
-162 ADIEANTSI
+162 RDINALPSPTSGTYLE
-171 DGSCTD
+171 DA
-177 MKFALEKCNEVLESL
+177 FAKSRELLESL
-192 PAGGRPEVIF
+192 PAGGRPEVIL
-202 LTDGVPSTWYNKEQ
+202 LTDGENYYDVRSSSIPEIVTMRENIVYIKE
-216 KQYYSGD
+216 
-223 IYPSSPTDDRMQIYV
+223 
-238 RKLKNA
+238 
-244 IAKTESRAEIYGV
+244 RAELYGI
-257 SFANKDRGDAE
+257 SFANGAKGDAD

-283 YASLKKNFEDISIK
+283 YAGLKKNFEDISIK

-310 ICTSQPTVEV
+310 TCTSQPMVEV

-360 KLKPDQLKT
+360 KLKADQLKT

-417 YLNGDPEGEPVID
+417 YLNGEPEGEPVID

-445 EENAVKEKNGSQFTY
+445 EENAVKEKNGSQYTY

-493 GRGTLVYHAGSGVFG
+493 GRGSLVYHAGSGVFG
-508 DQTNEASVTDLAP
+508 DQTHEASVTGLAP

-579 ANATISVG
+579 ANATISAG

-620 HGTVAPEM
+620 HGTVTPEM

-666 GTALTDA
+666 GTMLTDE

-693 QPSEYAVAVNDSYAD
+693 QPSEYTVAVNDSYAD

-736 QSDDPELTLADAAR
+736 QSDDPELALADVAR

-770 TPTPPPV
+770 KPTPPPV
-777 DPRDDGKPHD
+777 DPKDDGKPHD

-852 SDVAS
+852 SDVTS

-928 AAERGLLG
+928 AADRGLLG

-991 DMQEATNGHEY
+991 DIQEATNGHEY

>member
-30 ESDAGEKTAPATL
+30 EADAGENTAPATL
-43 TPADTSDENMTLS
+43 TPADTADENMTLS

-63 EDTWDVTLTVTPKDH
+63 EDTWDVTLTATPKDH

-86 VILVL
+86 VILAL
-91 DHSASMNVNYT
+91 DHT
-102 GSLTRWQTLVKVLTE
+102 GSMTNSLNGSTRWNTLVNVLME
-117 QGGVLEMLNDLDARV
+117 PGGLLETLSDLNARV
-132 RVLVFG
+132 ALMTFDKQHHA
-138 NEVRTLNNS
+138 EFLNNGGFYSLGMS
-147 EFYNLGTEESLEKIK
+147 EELAKIK
-162 ADIEANTSI
+162 RDINALPSPTSGTYLE
-171 DGSCTD
+171 DA
-177 MKFALEKCNEVLESL
+177 FAKSRELLESL
-192 PAGGRPEVIF
+192 PAGGRPEVIL
-202 LTDGVPSTWYNKEQ
+202 LTDGENYYDVRSSSIPEIVTMRENIVYIKE
-216 KQYYSGD
+216 
-223 IYPSSPTDDRMQIYV
+223 
-238 RKLKNA
+238 
-244 IAKTESRAEIYGV
+244 RAELYGI
-257 SFANKDRGDAE
+257 SFANGAKGDAD

-283 YASLKKNFEDISIK
+283 YAGLKKNFEDISIK

-310 ICTSQPTVEV
+310 TCTSRPTVEV

-383 KVNYLVDGAGGD
+383 KVNYLVADSGED
-395 PHNLLFPL
+395 PVQLLFPKPEETL
-403 PQDEVKVNK
+403 AVNK

-417 YLNGDPEGEPVID
+417 YLNGEPEGEPVVD
-430 YAIAYDGKMQLLALP
+430 YAIAYDGKTQLLALP
-445 EENAVKEKNGSQFTY
+445 EENAVKEKNGSQYTY

-493 GRGTLVYHAGSGVFG
+493 GRGSLVYHAGSGVFG
-508 DQTNEASVTDLAP
+508 DQTHEASVTGLAP

-540 GWPTHDNQEGSAVVM
+540 GWPTHDNQDGSAVVM
-555 VGWTSDSAAA
+555 VGWTSDPAAA

-579 ANATISVG
+579 ANATISAG

-620 HGTVAPEM
+620 HGTVTPEM

-693 QPSEYAVAVNDSYAD
+693 QPSEYTVAVNDSYAD

-713 SYAEGMVVTI
+713 SYAEGTVVTI

-736 QSDDPELTLADAAR
+736 QSDDPELTLADAAHS
-750 GTTTF
+750 TTTF

-770 TPTPPPV
+770 KPTPPPV
-777 DPRDDGKPHD
+777 DPKDDGKPHD

-928 AAERGLLG
+928 AADRGLLG

-970 LLPAGEMRV
+970 LLPVGEMRV

>member
-30 ESDAGEKTAPATL
+30 ESDAGENTAPATL
-43 TPADTSDENMTLS
+43 TPADTADENMTLS

-63 EDTWDVTLTVTPKDH
+63 EDTWDVTLTATPKDQ

-86 VILVL
+86 VILAL
-91 DHSASMNVNYT
+91 DHT
-102 GSLTRWQTLVKVLTE
+102 GSMTSSLNGSTRWNTLVNVLME
-117 QGGVLEMLNDLDARV
+117 PGGLLETLSDLNARV
-132 RVLVFG
+132 ALMTFDKQHHA
-138 NEVRTLNNS
+138 EFLNNGGFYSLGMS
-147 EFYNLGTEESLEKIK
+147 EELAKIK
-162 ADIEANTSI
+162 RDINALPSPTSGTYLE
-171 DGSCTD
+171 DA
-177 MKFALEKCNEVLESL
+177 FAKSRELLESL
-192 PAGGRPEVIF
+192 PAGGRPEVIL
-202 LTDGVPSTWYNKEQ
+202 LTDGENYYDVRSSSIPEIVTMRENIVYIKE
-216 KQYYSGD
+216 
-223 IYPSSPTDDRMQIYV
+223 
-238 RKLKNA
+238 
-244 IAKTESRAEIYGV
+244 RAELYGI
-257 SFANKDRGDAE
+257 SFANGAKGDAD

-283 YASLKKNFEDISIK
+283 YAGLKKNFEDISIK

-310 ICTSQPTVEV
+310 TCTSQPTVEV

-334 DEYVSWTPEPGQEIE
+334 DEYVSWTPEPGQEIA

-417 YLNGDPEGEPVID
+417 YLNGEPEGEPVID

-445 EENAVKEKNGSQFTY
+445 EENAVKEKNGSQYTY

-493 GRGTLVYHAGSGVFG
+493 GRGSLVYHAGSGVFG
-508 DQTNEASVTDLAP
+508 DQTHEASVTGLAP

-579 ANATISVG
+579 ANATISAG

-620 HGTVAPEM
+620 HGTVTPEM

-708 ATGAG
+708 VTGAG
-713 SYAEGMVVTI
+713 SYAEGTVVTI

-736 QSDDPELTLADAAR
+736 QSDDPELTLADAAHS
-750 GTTTF
+750 TTTF

-770 TPTPPPV
+770 KPTPPPV

-936 GYPDGTVRPNATIT
+936 GYPDGTVHPNATIT

>member
-30 ESDAGEKTAPATL
+30 EADAGENTVSATL
-43 TPADTSDENMTLS
+43 TPADTADENMTLS

-63 EDTWDVTLTVTPKDH
+63 EDTWDVTLTVTPKDQ

-91 DHSASMNVNYT
+91 DHT
-102 GSLTRWQTLVKVLTE
+102 GSMTNSLNGSTRWNTLVNVLME
-117 QGGVLEMLNDLDARV
+117 PGGLLETLSDLNARV
-132 RVLVFG
+132 ALMTFDKQHHA
-138 NEVRTLNNS
+138 EFLNNGGFYSLGMS
-147 EFYNLGTEESLEKIK
+147 EELAKIK
-162 ADIEANTSI
+162 RDINALPSPTSGTYLE
-171 DGSCTD
+171 DA
-177 MKFALEKCNEVLESL
+177 FAKSRELLESL
-192 PAGGRPEVIF
+192 PAGGRPEVIL
-202 LTDGVPSTWYNKEQ
+202 LTDGENYYDVRSSSIPEIVTMRENIVYIKE
-216 KQYYSGD
+216 
-223 IYPSSPTDDRMQIYV
+223 
-238 RKLKNA
+238 
-244 IAKTESRAEIYGV
+244 RAELYGI
-257 SFANKDRGDAE
+257 SFANGAKGDAD
-268 LRYLLGAENVYTSDD
+268 LRYLIGDDKVYTSDN
-283 YASLKKNFEDISIK
+283 YAKLKQNFEDIQIRL
-297 IRALI
+297 RALVS
-302 TDPMSEWV
+302 DPMSDYVE
-310 ICTSQPTVEV
+310 CTGIQSTEV
-320 SGANGETY
+320 SNSGSTQY
-328 PPAVLK
+328 PDAKL
-334 DEYVSWTPEPGQEIE
+334 DENYVTWMPEPGQEIA

-383 KVNYLVDGAGGD
+383 KVNYLVADSGED
-395 PHNLLFPL
+395 PVQLLFPKPEETL
-403 PQDEVKVNK
+403 AVNK

-417 YLNGDPEGEPVID
+417 YLNGEPEGEPVVD
-430 YAIAYDGKMQLLALP
+430 YAIAYDGKTQLLALP
-445 EENAVKEKNGSQFTY
+445 EENAVKEKNGSQYTY

-493 GRGTLVYHAGSGVFG
+493 GRGSLVYHAGSGVFG
-508 DQTNEASVTDLAP
+508 DQTHEASVTGLAP

-540 GWPTHDNQEGSAVVM
+540 GWPTHDNQDGSAVMM
-555 VGWTSDSAAA
+555 VGWTSDDAAA

-579 ANATISVG
+579 TNATISAG

-620 HGTVAPEM
+620 HGTVTPEM
-628 IAVPAGSQLGAAL
+628 IAVPAGTQLGETL

-666 GTALTDA
+666 GTALTDE

-693 QPSEYAVAVNDSYAD
+693 QPSEYAVAVNASYAD

-736 QSDDPELTLADAAR
+736 QSDDPELTLADAAHS
-750 GTTTF
+750 TTTF

-770 TPTPPPV
+770 KPTPPPV
-777 DPRDDGKPHD
+777 DPKDDGKPHD

-928 AAERGLLG
+928 AADRGLLG

-1002 RWLTIGKNKIEDWTA
+1002 RWLTVGKNKIEDWTA

>member
-30 ESDAGEKTAPATL
+30 EAETGENTAPAAL
-43 TPADTSDENMTLS
+43 TPADTADENMTLS

-63 EDTWDVTLTVTPKDH
+63 EDTWDVTLTATPKDQ

-86 VILVL
+86 VILAL
-91 DHSASMNVNYT
+91 DHT
-102 GSLTRWQTLVKVLTE
+102 GSMTSSLNGSTRWNTLVNVLME
-117 QGGVLEMLNDLDARV
+117 PGGLLETLSDLNARV
-132 RVLVFG
+132 ALMTFDKQHHA
-138 NEVRTLNNS
+138 EFLNNGGFYSLGMS
-147 EFYNLGTEESLEKIK
+147 EELAKIK
-162 ADIEANTSI
+162 RDINALPSPTSGTYLE
-171 DGSCTD
+171 DA
-177 MKFALEKCNEVLESL
+177 FAKSRELLESL
-192 PAGGRPEVIF
+192 PAGGRPEVIL
-202 LTDGVPSTWYNKEQ
+202 LTDGENYYDVRSSSIPEIVTMRENIVYIKE
-216 KQYYSGD
+216 
-223 IYPSSPTDDRMQIYV
+223 
-238 RKLKNA
+238 
-244 IAKTESRAEIYGV
+244 RAELYGI
-257 SFANKDRGDAE
+257 SFANGAKGDAD

-283 YASLKKNFEDISIK
+283 YAGLKKNFEDISIK

-310 ICTSQPTVEV
+310 TCTSQPTVEV

-334 DEYVSWTPEPGQEIE
+334 DEYVSWTPEPGQEIA

-360 KLKPDQLKT
+360 KLKADQLKT

-378 LNGDA
+378 LNGTA

-395 PHNLLFPL
+395 SHNLLFPL

-417 YLNGDPEGEPVID
+417 YLNGEPEGEPVID

-445 EENAVKEKNGSQFTY
+445 EENAVKEKNGSQYTY
-460 ENSTHDGNPVAAG
+460 ENSTRDGNPVAAG

-508 DQTNEASVTDLAP
+508 DQTNEASVTGLAP

-555 VGWTSDSAAA
+555 VGWTSDSTAA

-579 ANATISVG
+579 ANATISAG

-597 YDKNG
+597 YDKND

-620 HGTVAPEM
+620 HGTVTPEM

-708 ATGAG
+708 VTGAG
-713 SYAEGMVVTI
+713 SYAEGTVVTI

-736 QSDDPELTLADAAR
+736 QSDDPELALADAAR

-770 TPTPPPV
+770 KPTPPPV
-777 DPRDDGKPHD
+777 DPKDDGKPHD

-808 ATDDVDLWPVRPEA
+808 ATDDIDLWPVRPEA

-928 AAERGLLG
+928 AADRGLLG

>member
-30 ESDAGEKTAPATL
+30 ESDAGENTAPATL

-91 DHSASMNVNYT
+91 DHSASMRDNKIN
-102 GSLTRWQTLVKVLTE
+102 GKTRWEILKNVLIE
-117 QGGVLEMLNDLDARV
+117 QDGLIESLDNLNARV
-132 RVLVFG
+132 TVMIFG
-138 NEVRTLNNS
+138 DKNNVKRLNNG
-147 EFYNLGTEESLEKIK
+147 EFYNLGTPDELEKIK
-162 ADIEANTSI
+162 ADINAIPMPNEDTY
-171 DGSCTD
+171 
-177 MKFALEKCNEVLESL
+177 MQFAFAEIRTLLEKL

-202 LTDGVPSTWYNKEQ
+202 LTDGVNL
-216 KQYYSGD
+216 
-223 IYPSSPTDDRMQIYV
+223 TDV
-238 RKLKNA
+238 RSNNSEIVTMREN
-244 IAKTESRAEIYGV
+244 IAYIKDKAELYGV
-257 SFANKDRGDAE
+257 SFDNKAKGDADM
-268 LRYLLGAENVYTSDD
+268 RYLLGAENVYTSDD
-283 YASLKKNFEDISIK
+283 YAGLKKNFEDISIK

-310 ICTSQPTVEV
+310 TCTSQPTVEV

-334 DEYVSWTPEPGQEIE
+334 DEYVSWTPEPGQEIA

-360 KLKPDQLKT
+360 KLKADQLKT

-378 LNGDA
+378 LNGTA

-417 YLNGDPEGEPVID
+417 YLNGEPEGEPVVD

-445 EENAVKEKNGSQFTY
+445 EENAVKEKNGSQYTY

-493 GRGTLVYHAGSGVFG
+493 GRGSLVYHAGSGVFG
-508 DQTNEASVTDLAP
+508 DQTHEASVTGLAP

-531 QGRVPNGAA
+531 QGRVPNDAA
-540 GWPTHDNQEGSAVVM
+540 GWPTHDNQDGSAVVM
-555 VGWTSDSAAA
+555 VGWTSDDAAA

-579 ANATISVG
+579 TNATISAG

-620 HGTVAPEM
+620 HGTVTPEM
-628 IAVPAGSQLGAAL
+628 IAVPAGTQLGETL

-666 GTALTDA
+666 GTALTDE

-693 QPSEYAVAVNDSYAD
+693 QPSEYAVAVNASYAD

-736 QSDDPELTLADAAR
+736 QSDDPELTLADAAHS
-750 GTTTF
+750 TTTF

-770 TPTPPPV
+770 KPTPPPV
-777 DPRDDGKPHD
+777 DPKDDGKPHD

-928 AAERGLLG
+928 AADRGLLG

>member
-30 ESDAGEKTAPATL
+30 EADAGEKTVSATL
-43 TPADTSDENMTLS
+43 TPADTADENMTLS

-63 EDTWDVTLTVTPKDH
+63 EDTWDVTLTATPKDH

-91 DHSASMNVNYT
+91 DHSGSMRDNKIN
-102 GSLTRWQTLVKVLTE
+102 GKTRWEILKNVLIE
-117 QGGVLEMLNDLDARV
+117 QDGLIESLDNFNARV
-132 RVLVFG
+132 TVMTFG
-138 NEVRTLNNS
+138 DKNNVKRLNNG
-147 EFYNLGTEESLEKIK
+147 EFYNLGTPDELEKIK
-162 ADIEANTSI
+162 ADINAIPMPNEDTY
-171 DGSCTD
+171 
-177 MKFALEKCNEVLESL
+177 MQFAFAEIRTLLEKL
-192 PAGGRPEVIF
+192 PAEGRPEVIF
-202 LTDGVPSTWYNKEQ
+202 LTDGVNL
-216 KQYYSGD
+216 
-223 IYPSSPTDDRMQIYV
+223 TDV
-238 RKLKNA
+238 RSNNSEIVTMREN
-244 IAKTESRAEIYGV
+244 IAYIKDKAELYGV
-257 SFANKDRGDAE
+257 SFDNKAKGDADM
-268 LRYLLGAENVYTSDD
+268 RYLLGAENVYTSDD
-283 YASLKKNFEDISIK
+283 YAGLKKNFEDISIK

-310 ICTSQPTVEV
+310 TCTSQPTVEV

-328 PPAVLK
+328 PPVVLK

-445 EENAVKEKNGSQFTY
+445 EESAVKEKNGSQYTY

-473 DSVPVSEGEHHLN
+473 DSVPVSEGEHYLN

-493 GRGTLVYHAGSGVFG
+493 GRGSLVYHAGSGAFG
-508 DQTNEASVTDLAP
+508 DQTNEASVTGLAP

-579 ANATISVG
+579 ANATISAG

-620 HGTVAPEM
+620 HGTVTPEM
-628 IAVPAGSQLGAAL
+628 IAVPAGTQLGETL

-666 GTALTDA
+666 GTALTDE

-693 QPSEYAVAVNDSYAD
+693 QPSEYAVAVNASYAD

-736 QSDDPELTLADAAR
+736 QSDDPELTLADAAHS
-750 GTTTF
+750 TTTF

-770 TPTPPPV
+770 KPTPPPV
-777 DPRDDGKPHD
+777 DPKDDGKPHD

-928 AAERGLLG
+928 AADRGLLG

-970 LLPAGEMRV
+970 LLPVGEMRV

>member
-8 SLALVLAVVMIVGLF
+8 SLAFVLAVVMIVGLF

-30 ESDAGEKTAPATL
+30 ESDAGENTAPATL

-91 DHSASMNVNYT
+91 DHSASMRDNKIN
-102 GSLTRWQTLVKVLTE
+102 GKTRWEILKNVLIE
-117 QGGVLEMLNDLDARV
+117 QDGLIESLDNLNARV
-132 RVLVFG
+132 TVMTFG
-138 NEVRTLNNS
+138 DKNNVKRLNNG
-147 EFYNLGTEESLEKIK
+147 EFYNLGTPDELEKIK
-162 ADIEANTSI
+162 ADINAIPMPNEDTY
-171 DGSCTD
+171 
-177 MKFALEKCNEVLESL
+177 MQFAFAEIRTLLEKL

-202 LTDGVPSTWYNKEQ
+202 LTDGVNL
-216 KQYYSGD
+216 
-223 IYPSSPTDDRMQIYV
+223 TDV
-238 RKLKNA
+238 RSNNSEIVTMREN
-244 IAKTESRAEIYGV
+244 IAYIKDKAELYGV
-257 SFANKDRGDAE
+257 SFDNKAKGDADM
-268 LRYLLGAENVYTSDD
+268 RYLLGAENVYTSDD
-283 YASLKKNFEDISIK
+283 YAGLKKNFEDISIK

-310 ICTSQPTVEV
+310 TCTSQPTVEV

-378 LNGDA
+378 LNGTA

-395 PHNLLFPL
+395 SHNLLFPL

-417 YLNGDPEGEPVID
+417 YLNGEPEGEPVID

-445 EENAVKEKNGSQFTY
+445 EENAVKEKNGSQYTY

-508 DQTNEASVTDLAP
+508 DQTNEASVTGLAP

-579 ANATISVG
+579 ANATISAG
-587 AATDVYAVWA
+587 ASTDVYAVWA

-620 HGTVAPEM
+620 HGTVTPEM

-651 EGWRFTGQWLRKDGD
+651 EGWHFIGQWLRKDGD
-666 GTALTDA
+666 GTALTDE

-693 QPSEYAVAVNDSYAD
+693 QPSEYAVAVNASYAD

-736 QSDDPELTLADAAR
+736 QSDDPELTLADAAHS
-750 GTTTF
+750 TTTF

-770 TPTPPPV
+770 KPTPPPV
-777 DPRDDGKPHD
+777 DPKDDGTPHD

-928 AAERGLLG
+928 AADRGLLG

>member
-30 ESDAGEKTAPATL
+30 ETDAGENTAPATL
-43 TPADTSDENMTLS
+43 TPADTADENMTLS

-63 EDTWDVTLTVTPKDH
+63 EDTWDVTLTVTPKDQ

-86 VILVL
+86 VILAL
-91 DHSASMNVNYT
+91 DHT
-102 GSLTRWQTLVKVLTE
+102 GSMTSSLNGSTRWNTLVNVLME
-117 QGGVLEMLNDLDARV
+117 PGGLLETLSDLNARV
-132 RVLVFG
+132 ALMTFDKQHHA
-138 NEVRTLNNS
+138 EFLNNGGFYSLGMS
-147 EFYNLGTEESLEKIK
+147 EELAKIK
-162 ADIEANTSI
+162 RDINALPSPTSGTYLE
-171 DGSCTD
+171 DA
-177 MKFALEKCNEVLESL
+177 FAKSRELLESL
-192 PAGGRPEVIF
+192 PAGGRPEVIL
-202 LTDGVPSTWYNKEQ
+202 LTDGENYYDVRSSSIPEIVTMRENIVYIKE
-216 KQYYSGD
+216 
-223 IYPSSPTDDRMQIYV
+223 
-238 RKLKNA
+238 
-244 IAKTESRAEIYGV
+244 RAELYGI
-257 SFANKDRGDAE
+257 SFANGAKGDAD

-283 YASLKKNFEDISIK
+283 YAGLKKNFEDISIK

-310 ICTSQPTVEV
+310 TCTSQPTVEV

-417 YLNGDPEGEPVID
+417 YLNGEPEGEPVVD
-430 YAIAYDGKMQLLALP
+430 YAIAYDGKMQPLALP
-445 EENAVKEKNGSQFTY
+445 EESAVKEKNGSQYTY

-493 GRGTLVYHAGSGVFG
+493 GRGSLVYHAGSGVFG
-508 DQTNEASVTDLAP
+508 DQTNEASVTGLAP

-579 ANATISVG
+579 TNATISAG

-628 IAVPAGSQLGAAL
+628 IAVPAGMQLGETL

-651 EGWRFTGQWLRKDGD
+651 EGWHFIGQWLRKDGD
-666 GTALTDA
+666 GTMLTDE

-693 QPSEYAVAVNDSYAD
+693 QPSEYAVAVNASYAD

-736 QSDDPELTLADAAR
+736 QSDDPELTLADAAHS
-750 GTTTF
+750 TTTF

-770 TPTPPPV
+770 KPTPPPV

-852 SDVAS
+852 SDVTS

-928 AAERGLLG
+928 AADRGLLG

-970 LLPAGEMRV
+970 LLPVGEMRV

-991 DMQEATNGHEY
+991 DMQETTNGHEY

>member
-30 ESDAGEKTAPATL
+30 EADAGENTAPAAL

-56 KTAVRTG
+56 KTAVRAG

-78 AVKPVPSE
+78 AVKPMPSE

-91 DHSASMNVNYT
+91 DHSASMRDNKIN
-102 GSLTRWQTLVKVLTE
+102 GKTRWEILKNVLIE
-117 QGGVLEMLNDLDARV
+117 QDGLIESLDNLNARV
-132 RVLVFG
+132 TVMTFG
-138 NEVRTLNNS
+138 DKNNVKRLNNG
-147 EFYNLGTEESLEKIK
+147 EFYNLGTPDELEKIK
-162 ADIEANTSI
+162 ADINAIPMPNEDTY
-171 DGSCTD
+171 
-177 MKFALEKCNEVLESL
+177 MQFAFAEIRTLLEKL

-202 LTDGVPSTWYNKEQ
+202 LTDGVNL
-216 KQYYSGD
+216 
-223 IYPSSPTDDRMQIYV
+223 TDV
-238 RKLKNA
+238 RSNNSEIVTMREN
-244 IAKTESRAEIYGV
+244 IAYIKDKAELYGV
-257 SFANKDRGDAE
+257 SFDNKAKGDADM
-268 LRYLLGAENVYTSDD
+268 RYLLGAENVYTSDD
-283 YASLKKNFEDISIK
+283 YAGLKKNFEDISIK

-310 ICTSQPTVEV
+310 TCTSQPTVEV

-360 KLKPDQLKT
+360 KLKPDQPKT

-417 YLNGDPEGEPVID
+417 YLNGEPEGEPVID

-445 EENAVKEKNGSQFTY
+445 EENAVKEKNGSQYTY
-460 ENSTHDGNPVAAG
+460 ENSTHDGNPVVAG

-493 GRGTLVYHAGSGVFG
+493 GRGSLVYHAGSGVFS
-508 DQTNEASVTDLAP
+508 DQTHEASVTGLAP

-540 GWPTHDNQEGSAVVM
+540 GWPTHDNQDGSAVVM
-555 VGWTSDSAAA
+555 VGWTSDDAAA
-565 DKIYAQNEQLPALA
+565 DKIYAQNEQMPALA
-579 ANATISVG
+579 TNATISAG

-620 HGTVAPEM
+620 HGTVTPEM
-628 IAVPAGSQLGAAL
+628 IAVPAGTQLGETL

-666 GTALTDA
+666 GTALTDE

-693 QPSEYAVAVNDSYAD
+693 QPSEYAVAVNASYAD

-736 QSDDPELTLADAAR
+736 QSDDPELTLGDAAHS
-750 GTTTF
+750 TTTF

-770 TPTPPPV
+770 KPTPPPV
-777 DPRDDGKPHD
+777 DPKDDGKPHD

-928 AAERGLLG
+928 AADRGLLG

>member
-30 ESDAGEKTAPATL
+30 ESDAGENTAPATL

-91 DHSASMNVNYT
+91 DHSASMRDNKIN
-102 GSLTRWQTLVKVLTE
+102 GKTRWEILKNVLIE
-117 QGGVLEMLNDLDARV
+117 QDGLIESLDNLNARV
-132 RVLVFG
+132 TVMTFG
-138 NEVRTLNNS
+138 DKNNVKRLNNG
-147 EFYNLGTEESLEKIK
+147 EFYNLGTPDELEKIK
-162 ADIEANTSI
+162 ADINAIPMPNEDTY
-171 DGSCTD
+171 
-177 MKFALEKCNEVLESL
+177 MQFAFAEIRTLLEKL

-202 LTDGVPSTWYNKEQ
+202 LTDGVNL
-216 KQYYSGD
+216 
-223 IYPSSPTDDRMQIYV
+223 TDV
-238 RKLKNA
+238 RSNNSEIVTMREN
-244 IAKTESRAEIYGV
+244 IAYIKDKAELYGV
-257 SFANKDRGDAE
+257 SFDNKAKGDAD

-283 YASLKKNFEDISIK
+283 YAGLKKNFEDISIK

-310 ICTSQPTVEV
+310 TCTSQPTVEV

-334 DEYVSWTPEPGQEIE
+334 DEYVSWTPEPGQEIA

-360 KLKPDQLKT
+360 KLKADQLKT

-378 LNGDA
+378 LNGTA

-417 YLNGDPEGEPVID
+417 YLNGEPEGEPVID

-445 EENAVKEKNGSQFTY
+445 EENAVKEKNGSQYTY

-486 HYYYDAN
+486 HYYYDAK

-508 DQTNEASVTDLAP
+508 DQTHEASVTGLAP

-555 VGWTSDSAAA
+555 VGWTSDPAAA

-579 ANATISVG
+579 ANATISAG

-628 IAVPAGSQLGAAL
+628 IAVPAGMQLGETL

-666 GTALTDA
+666 GTALTDE

-693 QPSEYAVAVNDSYAD
+693 QPSEYTVTVNDSYAD

-736 QSDDPELTLADAAR
+736 QSDDPELTLADAAHS
-750 GTTTF
+750 TTTF

-770 TPTPPPV
+770 KPTPPPV
-777 DPRDDGKPHD
+777 DPKDDGKPHD

-808 ATDDVDLWPVRPEA
+808 VTDDVDLWPVRPEA

-928 AAERGLLG
+928 AADRGLLG

-1024 NGR
+1024 N

>member
-30 ESDAGEKTAPATL
+30 EADAGENTVSATL
-43 TPADTSDENMTLS
+43 TPADTADENMTLS

-91 DHSASMNVNYT
+91 DHSYSMRENKIN
-102 GSLTRWQTLVKVLTE
+102 GKTRWEILKNVLIE
-117 QGGVLEMLNDLDARV
+117 QDGLIESLDNLNARV
-132 RVLVFG
+132 TVMTFG
-138 NEVRTLNNS
+138 DKNNVKRLNNG
-147 EFYNLGTEESLEKIK
+147 EFYNLGTPDELEKIK
-162 ADIEANTSI
+162 ADINAIPMPNEDTY
-171 DGSCTD
+171 
-177 MKFALEKCNEVLESL
+177 MQFAFAEIRTLLEKL

-202 LTDGVPSTWYNKEQ
+202 LTDGVNL
-216 KQYYSGD
+216 
-223 IYPSSPTDDRMQIYV
+223 TDV
-238 RKLKNA
+238 RSNNSEIVTMREN
-244 IAKTESRAEIYGV
+244 IAYIKDKAELYGV
-257 SFANKDRGDAE
+257 SFDNKAKGDADM
-268 LRYLLGAENVYTSDD
+268 RYLLGAENVDTSDD
-283 YASLKKNFEDISIK
+283 YAGLKNNDDDLSIK

-310 ICTSQPTVEV
+310 TCTSQPTVEV

-334 DEYVSWTPEPGQEIE
+334 DEYVSWTPEPGQEIA

-417 YLNGDPEGEPVID
+417 YLNGEPEGEPVID

-445 EENAVKEKNGSQFTY
+445 EENAVKEKNGSQYTY

-473 DSVPVSEGEHHLN
+473 DSVPVSEGENHLN

-493 GRGTLVYHAGSGVFG
+493 GRGSLVYHAGSGVFG
-508 DQTNEASVTDLAP
+508 DQTHEASVTGLAP

-540 GWPTHDNQEGSAVVM
+540 GWPTHDNQDGSAVVM
-555 VGWTSDSAAA
+555 VGWTSDDAAA
-565 DKIYAQNEQLPALA
+565 DKIYAQNEQLRALA
-579 ANATISVG
+579 TNATISAG

-628 IAVPAGSQLGAAL
+628 IAVPAGSQLSEAL

-651 EGWRFTGQWLRKDGD
+651 EGWHFIGQWLRKDGD
-666 GTALTDA
+666 GTALTDEA
-673 NLLAE
+673 LLTE
-678 TINDNVTYIAQMEKV
+678 TINNNVTYIAQMEKV
-693 QPSEYAVAVNDSYAD
+693 QPSEYAVAVNASYAD

-736 QSDDPELTLADAAR
+736 QSDDPELTLADAAHS
-750 GTTTF
+750 TTTF

-770 TPTPPPV
+770 KPTPPPV
-777 DPRDDGKPHD
+777 DPKDDGKPHD

-928 AAERGLLG
+928 AADRGLLG

-1002 RWLTIGKNKIEDWTA
+1002 RWLAIGKNKIEDWTA

>member
-30 ESDAGEKTAPATL
+30 EADAGENTASATL
-43 TPADTSDENMTLS
+43 TPADTADENMTLS

-91 DHSASMNVNYT
+91 DHSASMRDNKIN
-102 GSLTRWQTLVKVLTE
+102 GKTRWEILKNVLIE
-117 QGGVLEMLNDLDARV
+117 QDGLIESLDNLNARV
-132 RVLVFG
+132 TVMTFG
-138 NEVRTLNNS
+138 DKNNVKRLNNG
-147 EFYNLGTEESLEKIK
+147 EFYDLGTPDELEKIK
-162 ADIEANTSI
+162 ADINAIPMPNEDTY
-171 DGSCTD
+171 
-177 MKFALEKCNEVLESL
+177 MQFAFAEIRTLLEKL

-202 LTDGVPSTWYNKEQ
+202 LTDGVNL
-216 KQYYSGD
+216 
-223 IYPSSPTDDRMQIYV
+223 TDV
-238 RKLKNA
+238 RSNNSEIVTMREN
-244 IAKTESRAEIYGV
+244 IAYIKDKAELYGV
-257 SFANKDRGDAE
+257 SFDNKAKGDADM
-268 LRYLLGAENVYTSDD
+268 RYLLGAENVYTSDD
-283 YASLKKNFEDISIK
+283 YAGLKKNFEDISIK

-310 ICTSQPTVEV
+310 TCTSQPTVEV

-334 DEYVSWTPEPGQEIE
+334 DEYVSWTPEPGQEIA

-360 KLKPDQLKT
+360 KLKADQLKT

-378 LNGDA
+378 LNGTA

-395 PHNLLFPL
+395 SHNLLFPL

-417 YLNGDPEGEPVID
+417 YLNGEPEGEPVID

-445 EENAVKEKNGSQFTY
+445 EENAVKEKNGSQYTY

-493 GRGTLVYHAGSGVFG
+493 GRGSLVYHAGSGVFG
-508 DQTNEASVTDLAP
+508 DQTHEASVTGLAP

-540 GWPTHDNQEGSAVVM
+540 GWPTHDNQDGSAVVM
-555 VGWTSDSAAA
+555 VGWTSDGAAA

-579 ANATISVG
+579 TNATISAG
-587 AATDVYAVWA
+587 ATTDVYAVWA

-628 IAVPAGSQLGAAL
+628 IAVPAGMQLGETL

-666 GTALTDA
+666 GTALTDE

-693 QPSEYAVAVNDSYAD
+693 QPSEYAVAVNASYAD

-736 QSDDPELTLADAAR
+736 QSDDPELTLADAAHS
-750 GTTTF
+750 TTTF

-770 TPTPPPV
+770 KPTPPPV
-777 DPRDDGKPHD
+777 DPKDDGKPHD

-852 SDVAS
+852 SDVTS

-928 AAERGLLG
+928 AADRGLLG

>member
-30 ESDAGEKTAPATL
+30 ESDAGENTAPATL

-91 DHSASMNVNYT
+91 DHSASMRDNKIN
-102 GSLTRWQTLVKVLTE
+102 GKTRWEILKNVLIE
-117 QGGVLEMLNDLDARV
+117 QDGLIESLDNLNARV
-132 RVLVFG
+132 TVMTFG
-138 NEVRTLNNS
+138 DKNNVKRLNNG
-147 EFYNLGTEESLEKIK
+147 EFYNLGTPDELEKIK
-162 ADIEANTSI
+162 ADINAIPMPNEDTY
-171 DGSCTD
+171 
-177 MKFALEKCNEVLESL
+177 MQFAFAEIRTLLEKL

-202 LTDGVPSTWYNKEQ
+202 LTDGVNL
-216 KQYYSGD
+216 
-223 IYPSSPTDDRMQIYV
+223 TDV
-238 RKLKNA
+238 RSNNSEIVTMREN
-244 IAKTESRAEIYGV
+244 IAYIKDKAELYGV
-257 SFANKDRGDAE
+257 SFDNKAKGDADM
-268 LRYLLGAENVYTSDD
+268 RYLLGAENVYTSDD
-283 YASLKKNFEDISIK
+283 YAGLKKNFEDISIK

-310 ICTSQPTVEV
+310 TCTSQPTVEV

-334 DEYVSWTPEPGQEIE
+334 DEYVSWTPEPGQEIKA
-349 PGQTVTIKYSV
+349 GQTVTIKYSV
-360 KLKPDQLKT
+360 KLKDDQLKT
-369 LSENGGALP
+369 LHENGGALP

-417 YLNGDPEGEPVID
+417 YLNGEPEGEPVID

-445 EENAVKEKNGSQFTY
+445 EENAVKEKNGSQYTY

-493 GRGTLVYHAGSGVFG
+493 GRGSLVYHAGSGVFG
-508 DQTNEASVTDLAP
+508 DQTHEASVTGLAP

-555 VGWTSDSAAA
+555 VGWTSDPAAA

-579 ANATISVG
+579 ANATISAG
-587 AATDVYAVWA
+587 ASTDVYAVWA

-620 HGTVAPEM
+620 HGTVTPEM
-628 IAVPAGSQLGAAL
+628 IAVPAGTQLGETL

-666 GTALTDA
+666 GTALTDE

-693 QPSEYAVAVNDSYAD
+693 QPSEYAVAVNASYAD
-708 ATGAG
+708 VTGAG
-713 SYAEGMVVTI
+713 SYAEGTAVTI

-736 QSDDPELTLADAAR
+736 QSDDPELTLADAAQS
-750 GTTTF
+750 TTSF

-770 TPTPPPV
+770 KPTPPPV

-928 AAERGLLG
+928 AADRGLLG

-970 LLPAGEMRV
+970 LLPVGEMRV

>member
-30 ESDAGEKTAPATL
+30 ETDAGENTAPATL

-63 EDTWDVTLTVTPKDH
+63 EDTWDVTLTATPKDQ

-86 VILVL
+86 VILAL
-91 DHSASMNVNYT
+91 DHT
-102 GSLTRWQTLVKVLTE
+102 GSMTSSLNGSTRWNTLVNVLME
-117 QGGVLEMLNDLDARV
+117 PGGLLETLSDLNARV
-132 RVLVFG
+132 ALMTFDKQHHA
-138 NEVRTLNNS
+138 EFLNNGGFYSLGMS
-147 EFYNLGTEESLEKIK
+147 EELAKIK
-162 ADIEANTSI
+162 RDINALPSPTSGTYLE
-171 DGSCTD
+171 DA
-177 MKFALEKCNEVLESL
+177 FAKSRELLESL
-192 PAGGRPEVIF
+192 PAGGRPEVIL
-202 LTDGVPSTWYNKEQ
+202 LTDGENYYDVRSSSIPEIVTMRENIVYIKE
-216 KQYYSGD
+216 
-223 IYPSSPTDDRMQIYV
+223 
-238 RKLKNA
+238 
-244 IAKTESRAEIYGV
+244 RAELYGI
-257 SFANKDRGDAE
+257 SFANGAKGDAD

-283 YASLKKNFEDISIK
+283 YAGLKKNFEDISIK

-310 ICTSQPTVEV
+310 TCTGQPTVEV

-334 DEYVSWTPEPGQEIE
+334 DEYVSWTPEPGQEIA

-360 KLKPDQLKT
+360 KLKADQLKT

-378 LNGDA
+378 LNGTA

-417 YLNGDPEGEPVID
+417 YLNGEPEGEPVVD
-430 YAIAYDGKMQLLALP
+430 YAIAYDGKMQPLALP
-445 EENAVKEKNGSQFTY
+445 EENAVKEKNGSQYTY

-493 GRGTLVYHAGSGVFG
+493 GRGTLVYHAGSGAFG
-508 DQTNEASVTDLAP
+508 DQTNEASVTGLAP

-579 ANATISVG
+579 ANATISAG

-620 HGTVAPEM
+620 HGIVTPEM

-693 QPSEYAVAVNDSYAD
+693 QPSEYAVAVNASYAD

-723 DAGQRPGYRFTGW
+723 DAGQHPGYRFTGW
-736 QSDDPELTLADAAR
+736 QSDDPELTLADAAHS
-750 GTTTF
+750 TTTF

-770 TPTPPPV
+770 KPTPPPV
-777 DPRDDGKPHD
+777 DPKDDGKPHD

-928 AAERGLLG
+928 AADRGLLG

>member
-30 ESDAGEKTAPATL
+30 EADAGENTVSATL
-43 TPADTSDENMTLS
+43 TPADTADENMTLS

-63 EDTWDVTLTVTPKDH
+63 EDTWDVTLTATPKDH

-91 DHSASMNVNYT
+91 DHSASMRDNKIN
-102 GSLTRWQTLVKVLTE
+102 GKTRWEILKNVLIE
-117 QGGVLEMLNDLDARV
+117 QDGLIESLDNLNARV
-132 RVLVFG
+132 TVMTFG
-138 NEVRTLNNS
+138 DKNNVKRLNNG
-147 EFYNLGTEESLEKIK
+147 EFYNLGTPDELEKIK
-162 ADIEANTSI
+162 ADINAIPMPNEDTY
-171 DGSCTD
+171 
-177 MKFALEKCNEVLESL
+177 MQFAFAEIRTLLEKL

-202 LTDGVPSTWYNKEQ
+202 LTDGVNL
-216 KQYYSGD
+216 
-223 IYPSSPTDDRMQIYV
+223 TDV
-238 RKLKNA
+238 RSNNSEIVTMREN
-244 IAKTESRAEIYGV
+244 IAYIKDKAELYGV
-257 SFANKDRGDAE
+257 SFDNKAKGDADM
-268 LRYLLGAENVYTSDD
+268 RYLLGAENVYTSDD
-283 YASLKKNFEDISIK
+283 YAGLKKNFEDISIK

-310 ICTSQPTVEV
+310 TCTSQPTVEV
-320 SGANGETY
+320 SGANGEMY

-334 DEYVSWTPEPGQEIE
+334 DEYVSWTPEPGQEIA

-360 KLKPDQLKT
+360 KLKDDQLKT

-417 YLNGDPEGEPVID
+417 YLNGKPEGEPVVD
-430 YAIAYDGKMQLLALP
+430 YAIAYDGKTQLLALP
-445 EENAVKEKNGSQFTY
+445 EESAVKEKNGSQYTY
-460 ENSTHDGNPVAAG
+460 ENSTHDGNPVVAG

-493 GRGTLVYHAGSGVFG
+493 GRGSLVYHAGSGVFG
-508 DQTNEASVTDLAP
+508 DQTHEASVTGLAP

-555 VGWTSDSAAA
+555 VGWTSDPAAA

-579 ANATISVG
+579 ANATISAG

-628 IAVPAGSQLGAAL
+628 IAVPAGTQLGAAL

-651 EGWRFTGQWLRKDGD
+651 EGWCFTGQWLRKDGD

-693 QPSEYAVAVNDSYAD
+693 QPSEYTVAVNDSYAD

-736 QSDDPELTLADAAR
+736 QSDDPELTLADAAHS
-750 GTTTF
+750 TTTF

-770 TPTPPPV
+770 KPTPPSV
-777 DPRDDGKPHD
+777 DPKDDGKPHD

-928 AAERGLLG
+928 AADRGLLG

>member
-30 ESDAGEKTAPATL
+30 EAETGENTAPAAL

-91 DHSASMNVNYT
+91 DHSASMRDNKIN
-102 GSLTRWQTLVKVLTE
+102 GKTRWEILKNVLIE
-117 QGGVLEMLNDLDARV
+117 QDGLIESLDNLNARV
-132 RVLVFG
+132 TVMTFG
-138 NEVRTLNNS
+138 DKNNVKRLNNG
-147 EFYNLGTEESLEKIK
+147 EFYNLGTPDELEKIK
-162 ADIEANTSI
+162 ADINAIPMPNEDTY
-171 DGSCTD
+171 
-177 MKFALEKCNEVLESL
+177 MQFAFAEIRTLLEKL

-202 LTDGVPSTWYNKEQ
+202 LTDGVNL
-216 KQYYSGD
+216 
-223 IYPSSPTDDRMQIYV
+223 TDV
-238 RKLKNA
+238 RSNNSEIVTMREN
-244 IAKTESRAEIYGV
+244 IAYIKDKAELYGV
-257 SFANKDRGDAE
+257 SFDNKAKGDADM
-268 LRYLLGAENVYTSDD
+268 RYLLGAENVYTSDD
-283 YASLKKNFEDISIK
+283 YAGLKKNFEDISIK

-310 ICTSQPTVEV
+310 TCTSQPTVEV

-360 KLKPDQLKT
+360 KLKADQLKT

-417 YLNGDPEGEPVID
+417 YLNGEPEGEPVID

-445 EENAVKEKNGSQFTY
+445 EENAVKEKNGSQYTY

-493 GRGTLVYHAGSGVFG
+493 GRGSLVYHAGSGVFG
-508 DQTNEASVTDLAP
+508 DQTHEASVTGLAP

-607 QGQYFVNFAVADG
+607 QRQYFVNFAVADG
-620 HGTVAPEM
+620 HGTVTPEM

-651 EGWRFTGQWLRKDGD
+651 EGWRFTGQWLRRDGD

-736 QSDDPELTLADAAR
+736 QSDDPELRLADAAQS
-750 GTTTF
+750 TTSF

-770 TPTPPPV
+770 KPTPPPV

-928 AAERGLLG
+928 AADRGLLG

>member
-30 ESDAGEKTAPATL
+30 EAETGENTAPAAL
-43 TPADTSDENMTLS
+43 TPADTADENMTLS

-63 EDTWDVTLTVTPKDH
+63 EDIWDVTLTATPKDH

-91 DHSASMNVNYT
+91 DHSASMRDNKIN
-102 GSLTRWQTLVKVLTE
+102 GKTRWEILKNVLIE
-117 QGGVLEMLNDLDARV
+117 QDGLIESLDNLNARV
-132 RVLVFG
+132 TVMTFG
-138 NEVRTLNNS
+138 DKNNVKRLNNG
-147 EFYNLGTEESLEKIK
+147 EFYNLGTPDELEKIK
-162 ADIEANTSI
+162 ADINAIPMPNEDTY
-171 DGSCTD
+171 
-177 MKFALEKCNEVLESL
+177 MQFAFAEIRTLLEKL

-202 LTDGVPSTWYNKEQ
+202 LTDGVNL
-216 KQYYSGD
+216 
-223 IYPSSPTDDRMQIYV
+223 TDV
-238 RKLKNA
+238 RSNNSEIVTMREN
-244 IAKTESRAEIYGV
+244 IAYIKDKAELYGV
-257 SFANKDRGDAE
+257 SFDNKAKGDADM
-268 LRYLLGAENVYTSDD
+268 RYLLGAENVYTSDD
-283 YASLKKNFEDISIK
+283 YAGLKKNFEDISIK

-310 ICTSQPTVEV
+310 TCTSQPTVEV

-334 DEYVSWTPEPGQEIE
+334 DEYVSWTPEPGQEIA

-360 KLKPDQLKT
+360 KLKDDQLKT
-369 LSENGGALP
+369 LHENGGALP

-417 YLNGDPEGEPVID
+417 YLNGKPEGEPVVD
-430 YAIAYDGKMQLLALP
+430 YAIAYDGKTQLLALP
-445 EENAVKEKNGSQFTY
+445 EESAVKEKNGSQYTY

-473 DSVPVSEGEHHLN
+473 DSVPVSEGEHYLN

-493 GRGTLVYHAGSGVFG
+493 GRGSLVYHAGSGAFG
-508 DQTNEASVTDLAP
+508 DQTHEASVTGLAP

-540 GWPTHDNQEGSAVVM
+540 GWPTHDNQDGSAVVM
-555 VGWTSDSAAA
+555 VGWTSDDAAA

-579 ANATISVG
+579 TNATISAG

-620 HGTVAPEM
+620 HGTVTPEM
-628 IAVPAGSQLGAAL
+628 IAVPAGTQLGETL

-666 GTALTDA
+666 GTALTDE

-708 ATGAG
+708 TTGAG

-770 TPTPPPV
+770 KPTPPPV
-777 DPRDDGKPHD
+777 DPKDDGKPHD

-928 AAERGLLG
+928 AADRGLLG

-970 LLPAGEMRV
+970 LLPVGEMRV

>member
-30 ESDAGEKTAPATL
+30 EAETGENTAPAAL
-43 TPADTSDENMTLS
+43 TPADTADENMTLS

-63 EDTWDVTLTVTPKDH
+63 EDTWDVTLTATPKDH

-91 DHSASMNVNYT
+91 DHSASMRDNKIN
-102 GSLTRWQTLVKVLTE
+102 GKTRWEILKNVLIE
-117 QGGVLEMLNDLDARV
+117 QDGLIESLDNLNARV
-132 RVLVFG
+132 TVMTFG
-138 NEVRTLNNS
+138 DKNNVKRLNNG
-147 EFYNLGTEESLEKIK
+147 EFYNLGTPDELEKIK
-162 ADIEANTSI
+162 ADINAIPMPNEDTY
-171 DGSCTD
+171 
-177 MKFALEKCNEVLESL
+177 MQFAFAEIRTLLEKL

-202 LTDGVPSTWYNKEQ
+202 LTDGVNL
-216 KQYYSGD
+216 
-223 IYPSSPTDDRMQIYV
+223 TDV
-238 RKLKNA
+238 RSNNSEIVTMREN
-244 IAKTESRAEIYGV
+244 IAYIKDKAELYGV
-257 SFANKDRGDAE
+257 SFDNKAKGDADM
-268 LRYLLGAENVYTSDD
+268 RYLLGAENVYTSDD
-283 YASLKKNFEDISIK
+283 YAGLKKNFEDISIK

-310 ICTSQPTVEV
+310 TCTSQPTVEV

-334 DEYVSWTPEPGQEIE
+334 DEYVSWTPEPGQEIA

-360 KLKPDQLKT
+360 KLKADQLKT

-378 LNGDA
+378 LNGTA

-417 YLNGDPEGEPVID
+417 YLNGEPEGEPVID

-445 EENAVKEKNGSQFTY
+445 EENAVKEKNGSQYTY

-493 GRGTLVYHAGSGVFG
+493 GRGSLVYHAGSGVFG
-508 DQTNEASVTDLAP
+508 DQTHEASVTGLAP

-579 ANATISVG
+579 ANATISAG

-620 HGTVAPEM
+620 HGTVTPEM

-708 ATGAG
+708 VTGAG
-713 SYAEGMVVTI
+713 SYAEGTVVTI

-736 QSDDPELTLADAAR
+736 QSDDPELTLADAAQS
-750 GTTTF
+750 TTSF

-770 TPTPPPV
+770 KPTPPPV

-928 AAERGLLG
+928 AADRGLLG

>member
-30 ESDAGEKTAPATL
+30 ETDAGENTAPATL

-63 EDTWDVTLTVTPKDH
+63 EDTWDVTLTATPKDQ

-86 VILVL
+86 VILAL
-91 DHSASMNVNYT
+91 DHT
-102 GSLTRWQTLVKVLTE
+102 GSMTSSLNGSTRWNTLVNVLME
-117 QGGVLEMLNDLDARV
+117 PGGLLETLSDLNARV
-132 RVLVFG
+132 ALMTFDKQHHA
-138 NEVRTLNNS
+138 EFLNNGGFYSLGMS
-147 EFYNLGTEESLEKIK
+147 EELAKIK
-162 ADIEANTSI
+162 RDINALPSPTSGTYLE
-171 DGSCTD
+171 DA
-177 MKFALEKCNEVLESL
+177 FAKSRELLESL
-192 PAGGRPEVIF
+192 PAGGRPEVIL
-202 LTDGVPSTWYNKEQ
+202 LTDGENYYDVRSSSIPEIVTMRENIVYIKE
-216 KQYYSGD
+216 
-223 IYPSSPTDDRMQIYV
+223 
-238 RKLKNA
+238 
-244 IAKTESRAEIYGV
+244 RAELYGI
-257 SFANKDRGDAE
+257 SFANGAKGDAD

-283 YASLKKNFEDISIK
+283 YAGLKKNFEDISIK

-310 ICTSQPTVEV
+310 TCTSQPTVEV

-334 DEYVSWTPEPGQEIE
+334 DEYVSWTPEPGQEIA

-417 YLNGDPEGEPVID
+417 YLNGEPEGEPVID

-445 EENAVKEKNGSQFTY
+445 EENAVKEKNGSQYTY

-493 GRGTLVYHAGSGVFG
+493 GRGSLVYHAGSGVFG
-508 DQTNEASVTDLAP
+508 DQTHEASVTGLAP

-579 ANATISVG
+579 ANATISAG

-620 HGTVAPEM
+620 HGTVTPEM

-708 ATGAG
+708 VTGAG
-713 SYAEGMVVTI
+713 SYAEGTVVTI

-736 QSDDPELTLADAAR
+736 QSDDPELTLADAAHS
-750 GTTTF
+750 TTTF

-770 TPTPPPV
+770 KPTPPPV